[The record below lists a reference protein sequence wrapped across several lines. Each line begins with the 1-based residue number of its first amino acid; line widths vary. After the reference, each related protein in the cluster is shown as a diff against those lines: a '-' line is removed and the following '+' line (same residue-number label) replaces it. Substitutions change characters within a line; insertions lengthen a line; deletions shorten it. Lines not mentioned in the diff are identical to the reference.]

1 MTNSNQTPRAD
12 DDITGIAAYFIRNR
26 VISWMISLIFL
37 IGGAAAFFGLGRLE
51 DPAFTIKD
59 AMVVTSYP
67 GATPQQVEEE
77 VTYPLEKAIQQLT
90 YVDEVNS
97 ISSRGLSQITVT
109 MKNNYG
115 PDDLPQ
121 IWDELRRKVNDL
133 KGSLPPGVNDPQ
145 VIDDFG
151 DVYGILLAVTGDGY
165 SYKEL
170 LDYVDYLRRELEL
183 IDGVSKVS
191 VSGQQQEQVFIEIS
205 MKRLSSLG
213 LSPSTV
219 FNLLSTQNVVSD
231 AGAVRIGSEYIRIQP
246 TGEFQNVDQLGDLI
260 LTESGAQGLIYLR
273 DVAEITRGYIEV
285 PSNIITFNGHL
296 ALNLGVSFAQGVNV
310 VEVGQRFD
318 RRLAELKYQQPV
330 GVEIAEIYSQ
340 PKEVDK
346 SVSGFVVSLGQAVAI
361 VIVVLL
367 FFMGLRSGLLI
378 GLILLLTVLGT
389 FIFMKY
395 FAIDLQRI
403 SLGALVIALGMLV
416 DNAIVVVEGILIGT
430 QKGRTRLQ
438 AATDIVTQTKW
449 PLLGATVIAVT
460 AFAPIGLSEDSTGE
474 YCGTLFTVLLISLML
489 SWFTAISITP
499 FFADI
504 FFKGQKNAAGSEDAD
519 PYNGIIFVVYRRFL
533 QLCMRQAWFTV
544 IVLVVGL
551 AASVYGF
558 GFVKQAFFPSST
570 TPMFQ
575 ADIWLP
581 EGTDIRATNTKLK
594 ALESWIT
601 QQDGVEHVT
610 TTAGKGLQR
619 FMLTYAPEKSY
630 AAYGEITTRVTSY
643 ESLDALMVKF
653 RAHVEQQFPE
663 VNYKLKKIELGP
675 GGGAKIEARLIGS
688 DPTVLRSLA
697 AEVQGIMRDDPGAT
711 NIRHDWRERT
721 KVLEPKFNESQA
733 RRYGITKSDVDD
745 FLSMSFSGLSIGV
758 YRDGTTLMPIVARL
772 PEEERVD
779 IRNIEGMKIWSPALS
794 EFIPLQQVTLGY
806 DMRWEDPIIV
816 RKNRKRMLTVMAD
829 PDLLGEETAATLQ
842 SRLQTK
848 IEALEFPPGYSLEW
862 GGEYESSADAQ
873 ASLFTTMPMGYLFM
887 FLITVFLF
895 NSIKE
900 PIIVWCTVPLALI
913 GVTSGL
919 LLLDTPFGFMA
930 LLGFL
935 SLSGMVLKNGIVLLD
950 QIEIEMKLGKDPYVA
965 VVDAALSRVRPVCMA
980 AITTILGMIPLL
992 PDIFFKPMAVTI
1004 MFGLG
1009 FATVLTLIVVPVL
1022 YRLFHSV
1029 RVPNGR
1035 EPSDPSA
1042 QGMQE
1047 ATQ

>member
-1 MTNSNQTPRAD
+1 MSNLNKSAPQND
-12 DDITGIAAYFIRNR
+12 DDVTGIAAYFIRNR
-26 VISWMISLIFL
+26 VISWMVALIFL
-37 IGGAAAFFGLGRLE
+37 IGGIAAFFGLGRLE

-77 VTYPLEKAIQQLT
+77 VTYPIEKAIQQLT

-133 KGSLPPGVNDPQ
+133 KGTLPPGVNEPQ

-183 IDGVSKVS
+183 VDGVSKVS
-191 VSGQQQEQVFIEIS
+191 VSGQQQEQVFIEVS
-205 MKRLSSLG
+205 MKKLSSIG
-213 LSPSTV
+213 LSPDTV

-231 AGAVRIGSEYIRIQP
+231 AGAIRIGDEYIRIQP
-246 TGEFQNVDQLGDLI
+246 TGEFQSVDELGDLLI
-260 LTESGAQGLIYLR
+260 TESGAQGLIFLK
-273 DVAEITRGYIEV
+273 DVAEIKRGYVEV
-285 PSNIITFNGHL
+285 PSNIINFNGSL
-296 ALNLGVSFAQGVNV
+296 ALNVGVSFAEGVNV
-310 VEVGQRFD
+310 VEVGKAFD
-318 RRLAELKYQQPV
+318 HRLAELKYQQPV
-330 GVEIAEIYSQ
+330 GIEISEIYSQ

-346 SVSGFVVSLGQAVAI
+346 SVSGFVVSLAQAVGI
-361 VIVVLL
+361 VIIVLL

-395 FAIDLQRI
+395 LAIDLQRI

-489 SWFTAISITP
+489 SWFTAISLTP

-504 FFKGQKNAAGSEDAD
+504 FFKGQKIKQGEGEEND
-519 PYNGIIFVVYRRFL
+519 PYNGVIFVIYKKFL
-533 QLCMRQAWFTV
+533 QFCMRRAWFTV
-544 IVLVVGL
+544 VVLIAGL

-558 GFVKQAFFPSST
+558 TFVKQAFFPSST
-570 TPMFQ
+570 TPIFQ
-575 ADIWLP
+575 LDVWMP
-581 EGTDIRATNTKLK
+581 EGTDIRATNTTLK
-594 ALESWIT
+594 ELESWLAK
-601 QQDGVEHVT
+601 QEHVDHIT

-630 AAYGEITTRVTSY
+630 AAYGEITTRMENY
-643 ESLDALMVKF
+643 EALKPLMAKF
-653 RAHVEQQFPE
+653 REYLKANYPE
-663 VNYKLKKIELGP
+663 INYKLKQIELGP
-675 GGGAKIEARLIGS
+675 GGGAKIEARIIGS
-688 DPTVLRSLA
+688 DPTVLRTIA
-697 AEVQGIMRDDPGAT
+697 AQVKDIMYADPQAT

-721 KVLEPKFNESQA
+721 QVLEPQFNESQA

-745 FLSMSFSGLSIGV
+745 FLSMSFSGMTIGL

-772 PEEERVD
+772 PEDERID
-779 IRNIEGMKIWSPALS
+779 IRNIEGMKIWSPAQS
-794 EFIPLQQVTLGY
+794 EFIPLQQVTMGY

-829 PDLLGEETAATLQ
+829 PDILGEETASTLQ
-842 SRLQTK
+842 KRLQPQ
-848 IEALEFPPGYSLEW
+848 IEAIQMPPGYSLEW
-862 GGEYESSADAQ
+862 GGEYESSGDAQ
-873 ASLFTTMPMGYLFM
+873 ESLFTTMPMGYLFM

-900 PIIVWCTVPLALI
+900 PLIVWLTVPLALI
-913 GVTSGL
+913 GVTTGL
-919 LLLDTPFGFMA
+919 LALNTPFGFMA

-950 QIEIEMKLGKDPYVA
+950 QIEIEMKSGKEAYDA
-965 VVDAALSRVRPVCMA
+965 VVDAAVSRVRPVCMA

-1022 YRLFHSV
+1022 YRLFHKV
-1029 RVPNGR
+1029 AVPKQ
-1035 EPSDPSA
+1035 A
-1042 QGMQE
+1042 
-1047 ATQ
+1047 

>member
-1 MTNSNQTPRAD
+1 MSEQNNVAPQKD
-12 DDITGIAAYFIRNR
+12 DDENVTGIAAYFIRNR
-26 VISWMISLIFL
+26 VISWMVSLIFL
-37 IGGAAAFFGLGRLE
+37 IGGISAFFGLGRLE

-77 VTYPLEKAIQQLT
+77 VTYPIEKAIQQLT

-133 KGSLPPGVNDPQ
+133 KGTLPPGVNDPS

-183 IDGVSKVS
+183 VDGVSKVS

-205 MKRLSSLG
+205 MKKLSSLG
-213 LSPSTV
+213 LSPNTV

-231 AGAVRIGSEYIRIQP
+231 AGAIRIGDEYIRIQP
-246 TGEFQNVDQLGDLI
+246 TGEFQSVDELGDLL
-260 LTESGAQGLIYLR
+260 LTESGAQGLIFLK
-273 DVAEITRGYIEV
+273 DVAEIKRGYVDV
-285 PSNIITFNGHL
+285 PTNIINYNGEL
-296 ALNLGVSFAQGVNV
+296 ALNMGISFAQGVNV
-310 VEVGQRFD
+310 VEVGKAFD
-318 RRLAELKYQQPV
+318 RRVAELKYQQPV
-330 GVEIAEIYSQ
+330 GVEISEIYNQ

-346 SVSGFVVSLGQAVAI
+346 SVSGFVVSLAQAVGI

-489 SWFTAISITP
+489 SWFTAISLTP

-504 FFKGQKNAAGSEDAD
+504 FFKGQKIKSGEGEDND
-519 PYNGIIFVVYRRFL
+519 PYNGIIFVMYKKFL
-533 QLCMRQAWFTV
+533 NFCMRRAWFTV
-544 IVLVVGL
+544 VVLVAGL

-558 GFVKQAFFPSST
+558 THVKQAFFPSST
-570 TPMFQ
+570 TPIFQ
-575 ADIWLP
+575 LDVWLP
-581 EGTDIRATNTKLK
+581 EGTDIRATNDKLK
-594 ALESWIT
+594 ELEGWLAK
-601 QQDGVEHVT
+601 QDHVEHIT

-619 FMLTYAPEKSY
+619 FMLTYSPEKSY
-630 AAYGEITTRVTSY
+630 AAYGEITTRVENY
-643 ESLDALMVKF
+643 EALAPLMDRF
-653 RAHVEQQFPE
+653 RDHIKTNYPE
-663 VNYKLKKIELGP
+663 INYKLKQIELGP
-675 GGGAKIEARLIGS
+675 GGGAKIEARVIGS
-688 DPTVLRSLA
+688 DPTVLRTIA
-697 AEVQGIMRDDPGAT
+697 AQVMDVMYADPGAT

-721 KVLEPKFNESQA
+721 QVLEPQFNESQA

-745 FLSMSFSGLSIGV
+745 FLSMSFSGMNIGL

-772 PEEERVD
+772 PEDERID
-779 IRNIEGMKIWSPALS
+779 IRNIEGMKIWSPAQS
-794 EFIPLQQVTLGY
+794 EFIPLQQVTMGY

-829 PDLLGEETAATLQ
+829 PDILGEETAATLQ
-842 SRLQTK
+842 ARLQPQ
-848 IEALEFPPGYSLEW
+848 IEAIEMPPGYSLEW
-862 GGEYESSADAQ
+862 GGEYESSGDAK

-887 FLITVFLF
+887 FLITIFLF

-900 PIIVWCTVPLALI
+900 PLIVWLTVPLALI
-913 GVTSGL
+913 GVTTGL
-919 LLLDTPFGFMA
+919 LALNTPFGFMA

-950 QIEIEMKLGKDPYVA
+950 QIEIEMKSGKEAYDA
-965 VVDAALSRVRPVCMA
+965 VVDAAVSRVRPVCMA

-1022 YRLFHSV
+1022 YRLFHKV
-1029 RVPNGR
+1029 AVPK
-1035 EPSDPSA
+1035 
-1042 QGMQE
+1042 
-1047 ATQ
+1047 

>member
-1 MTNSNQTPRAD
+1 MSEQQTNSPQSD
-12 DDITGIAAYFIRNR
+12 DNITGIAAYFIRNR

-37 IGGAAAFFGLGRLE
+37 IGGTAAFFGLGQLE

-77 VTYPLEKAIQQLT
+77 VTYPIEKAIQQLT

-109 MKNNYG
+109 MKNNFG

-133 KGSLPPGVNDPQ
+133 KGQLPPGVNSPQ

-151 DVYGILLAVTGDGY
+151 DVYGILLAVTGQGY

-183 IDGVSKVS
+183 VDGVSKVS

-213 LSPSTV
+213 LAPQTV
-219 FNLLSTQNVVSD
+219 FNLLSTQNVVSS
-231 AGAVRIGSEYIRIQP
+231 AGAIRIGDEYIRIHP
-246 TGEFQNVDQLGDLI
+246 TGEFQSVDKLGDLI
-260 LTESGAQGLIYLR
+260 ITESGAQGLIYLK
-273 DVAEITRGYIEV
+273 DVAEIKRGYVEV
-285 PSNIITFNGHL
+285 PSNIITFNGKL
-296 ALNLGVSFAQGVNV
+296 TLNMGVSFAQGVNV
-310 VEVGQRFD
+310 VEVGKRFD

-330 GVEIAEIYSQ
+330 GVDIAEIYSQ

-346 SVSGFVVSLGQAVAI
+346 SVSGFVVSLAQAVAI
-361 VIVVLL
+361 VIIVLL

-430 QKGRTRLQ
+430 QKGRTRMQ

-460 AFAPIGLSEDSTGE
+460 AFAPIGLSEDATGE

-489 SWFTAISITP
+489 SWFTAISLTP

-504 FFKGQKNAAGSEDAD
+504 FFKGQKFKQTGEESD
-519 PYNGIIFVVYRRFL
+519 PYNGMIFVVYKNFL
-533 QLCMRQAWFTV
+533 EFCMKRAWLTV
-544 IVLVVGL
+544 IVLVLGL
-551 AASVYGF
+551 AASIGGF
-558 GFVKQAFFPSST
+558 TQVKQSFFPSST
-570 TPMFQ
+570 TPIFQ
-575 ADIWLP
+575 TDIWLP

-594 ALESWIT
+594 ALASWLSD
-601 QQDGVEHVT
+601 QDGVEHIT

-630 AAYGEITTRVTSY
+630 AAYGEITTRVTNY
-643 ESLDALMVKF
+643 EQLDRLMSDF
-653 RAHVEQQFPE
+653 RQHLEQGFPE
-663 VNYKLKKIELGP
+663 LNYKLKKIELGP
-675 GGGAKIEARLIGS
+675 GGGAKIEARVIGS
-688 DPTVLRSLA
+688 DPTVLR
-697 AEVQGIMRDDPGAT
+697 GIARQVEDIMHADPGAT

-721 KVLEPKFNESQA
+721 KILEPQFNESQA
-733 RRYGITKSDVDD
+733 RRYGITKSDVDE
-745 FLSMSFSGLSIGV
+745 FLAMSFSGKTVGV

-772 PEEERVD
+772 PEDERID

-794 EFIPLQQVTLGY
+794 EYIPLQQITLGY
-806 DMRWEDPIIV
+806 DLRWEDPIIV
-816 RKNRKRMLTVMAD
+816 RKNRKRTLTIMAD
-829 PDLLGEETAATLQ
+829 PDILGEETAATLQ
-842 SRLQTK
+842 KRLMPL
-848 IEALEFPPGYSLEW
+848 IEAIKLPPGYSLEW
-862 GGEYESSADAQ
+862 GGEYESSSDAQ
-873 ASLFTTMPMGYLFM
+873 ESLFTTMPMGYLFM
-887 FLITVFLF
+887 FLVTVFLF
-895 NSIKE
+895 NSVKE
-900 PIIVWCTVPLALI
+900 PIIVWLTVPLAII
-913 GVTSGL
+913 GVTTGL
-919 LLLDTPFGFMA
+919 LVLDTPFGFMA

-935 SLSGMVLKNGIVLLD
+935 SLSGMLLKNGIVLLD
-950 QIEIEMKLGKDPYVA
+950 QIEIEMHSGKDPYIA

-980 AITTILGMIPLL
+980 AITTVLGMVPLL

-1022 YRLFHSV
+1022 YGLFHKV
-1029 RVPNGR
+1029 KVPN
-1035 EPSDPSA
+1035 
-1042 QGMQE
+1042 
-1047 ATQ
+1047 

>member
-1 MTNSNQTPRAD
+1 MSEQNKVPQSD
-12 DDITGIAAYFIRNR
+12 DDVTGIAAYFIRNR
-26 VISWMISLIFL
+26 VISWMVSLIFL
-37 IGGAAAFFGLGRLE
+37 IGGIAAFFGLGRLE

-97 ISSRGLSQITVT
+97 ISNRGLSQITVT

-133 KGSLPPGVNDPQ
+133 KVTLPPGVNEPQ

-183 IDGVSKVS
+183 VDGVSKVS
-191 VSGQQQEQVFIEIS
+191 VSGQQQEQVFIEVS
-205 MKRLSSLG
+205 MKKLSSIG
-213 LSPSTV
+213 LSPNTV
-219 FNLLSTQNVVSD
+219 FNLLSTQNIVSD
-231 AGAVRIGSEYIRIQP
+231 AGAIRIGDEYIRIQP
-246 TGEFQNVDQLGDLI
+246 TGEFQSVDELGDLLI
-260 LTESGAQGLIYLR
+260 TESGAQGLIFLK
-273 DVAEITRGYIEV
+273 DVAEIKRGYVEV
-285 PSNIITFNGHL
+285 PSNIINFNGSL
-296 ALNLGVSFAQGVNV
+296 ALNVGVSFAQGVNV
-310 VEVGQRFD
+310 VEVGKAFD

-330 GVEIAEIYSQ
+330 GVEISEIYSQ

-346 SVSGFVVSLGQAVAI
+346 SVSGFVISLAQAVGI
-361 VIVVLL
+361 VIIVLL

-395 FAIDLQRI
+395 LAIDLQRI

-489 SWFTAISITP
+489 SWFTAISLTP

-504 FFKGQKNAAGSEDAD
+504 FFKGQKIKQGEGEEND
-519 PYNGIIFVVYRRFL
+519 PYNGIIFVAYKKFL
-533 QLCMRQAWFTV
+533 EFCMRRAWLTV
-544 IVLVVGL
+544 VVLIVGL
-551 AASVYGF
+551 GASVYGF
-558 GFVKQAFFPSST
+558 TLVKQSFFPSST
-570 TPMFQ
+570 TPIFQ
-575 ADIWLP
+575 LDVWLP
-581 EGTDIRATNTKLK
+581 EGTDIRATNDKLK
-594 ALESWIT
+594 ELESWLAE
-601 QQDGVEHVT
+601 QEHVDHIT

-630 AAYGEITTRVTSY
+630 AAYGEITTRVDNY
-643 ESLDALMVKF
+643 EALTPLMARF
-653 RAHVEQQFPE
+653 RDHLKANYPE
-663 VNYKLKKIELGP
+663 INYKLKQIELGP
-675 GGGAKIEARLIGS
+675 GGGAKIEARIIGS
-688 DPTVLRSLA
+688 DPTVLRTIA
-697 AEVQGIMRDDPGAT
+697 AQVMDIMYADPGAT

-721 KVLEPKFNESQA
+721 QVLEPQFNESQA

-745 FLSMSFSGLSIGV
+745 FLSMSFSGMTIGL

-772 PEEERVD
+772 PEDERID
-779 IRNIEGMKIWSPALS
+779 IRNIEGMKIWSPAQS
-794 EFIPLQQVTLGY
+794 EFIPLQQVTMGY

-829 PDLLGEETAATLQ
+829 PDILGEETASTLQ
-842 SRLQTK
+842 KRLQPQ
-848 IEALEFPPGYSLEW
+848 IEAIQMPPGYSLEW
-862 GGEYESSADAQ
+862 GGEYESSGDAQ
-873 ASLFTTMPMGYLFM
+873 ESLFTTMPMGYLFM

-900 PIIVWCTVPLALI
+900 PLIVWLTVPLALI
-913 GVTSGL
+913 GVTTGL
-919 LLLDTPFGFMA
+919 LALNTPFGFMA

-950 QIEIEMKLGKDPYVA
+950 QIEIEMKSGKEAYDA
-965 VVDAALSRVRPVCMA
+965 VVDAAVSRVRPVCMA

-1009 FATVLTLIVVPVL
+1009 FATILTLIVVPVL
-1022 YRLFHSV
+1022 YRLFHKVSV
-1029 RVPNGR
+1029 PK
-1035 EPSDPSA
+1035 
-1042 QGMQE
+1042 
-1047 ATQ
+1047 

>member
-1 MTNSNQTPRAD
+1 MSELNNKPQSD
-12 DDITGIAAYFIRNR
+12 EEVTGVAAYFIRNK
-26 VISWMISLIFL
+26 VISWMLSLIFL
-37 IGGAAAFFGLGRLE
+37 IGGVAAFFGLGRLE

-97 ISSRGLSQITVT
+97 ISSRGLSQVTVT

-133 KGSLPPGVNDPQ
+133 KGQLPPGVNDPK

-151 DVYGILLAVTGDGY
+151 DVYGILLAVTGEGY

-170 LDYVDYLRRELEL
+170 LDYIDYLRRELEL
-183 IDGVSKVS
+183 VDGVSKVS
-191 VSGQQQEQVFIEIS
+191 VSGAQQEQVFIEIS
-205 MKRLSSLG
+205 MKKISSLG
-213 LSPSTV
+213 LSPNTV

-231 AGAVRIGSEYIRIQP
+231 AGAVRIGSEYIRIHP
-246 TGEFQNVDQLGDLI
+246 TGEFKNVEQLGDLI
-260 LTESGAQGLIYLR
+260 LTEGGAQGLIYLK
-273 DVAEITRGYIEV
+273 DVADVKRGYIEV
-285 PSNIITFNGHL
+285 PTNIIGYNGKL
-296 ALNLGVSFAQGVNV
+296 ALNLGISFAQGVNV
-310 VEVGQRFD
+310 VAVGEAFD

-330 GVEIAEIYSQ
+330 GIDISEVYNQ

-389 FIFMKY
+389 FIFMQY
-395 FAIDLQRI
+395 FKIDLQRI

-430 QKGRTRLQ
+430 QKGRTRMQ

-499 FFADI
+499 FFADL
-504 FFKGQKNAAGSEDAD
+504 FFKGQKVDPDNEGKD
-519 PYNGIIFVVYRRFL
+519 PYNGMVFVIYKKFL
-533 QLCMRQAWFTV
+533 EFCMKRAWLTMV
-544 IVLVVGL
+544 VLVIGL
-551 AASVYGF
+551 GASVYGF

-575 ADIWLP
+575 VDVWMP

-594 ALESWIT
+594 VLENWLSE
-601 QQDGVEHVT
+601 QEEVEHIT

-630 AAYGEITTRVTSY
+630 SAYGEITTRVKSY
-643 ESLDALMVKF
+643 EVLAPLMKRFRDYVDAS
-653 RAHVEQQFPE
+653 FPE
-663 VNYKLKKIELGP
+663 IDYKLKQIELGP
-675 GGGAKIEARLIGS
+675 GGGAKIEARIVGS
-688 DPTVLRSLA
+688 DPTVLRSIA
-697 AEVQGIMRDDPGAT
+697 AQVIDIMHADPGAF
-711 NIRHDWRERT
+711 NVRHDWRDRT
-721 KVLEPKFNESQA
+721 KVLEPQFNESQA

-745 FLSMSFSGLSIGV
+745 FLAMSFSGKAIGV

-772 PEEERVD
+772 PEDERID

-806 DMRWEDPIIV
+806 KMQWEDPLII
-816 RKNRKRMLTVMAD
+816 RKNRKRMLTVFAD

-842 SRLQTK
+842 KRLQPQ
-848 IEALEFPPGYSLEW
+848 IEAIELPPGYSLEW

-873 ASLFTTMPMGYLFM
+873 ASLFTTMPLGYLFM

-895 NSIKE
+895 NSVKE
-900 PIIVWCTVPLALI
+900 PLIVWLTVPLALI
-913 GVTSGL
+913 GVTTGL
-919 LLLDTPFGFMA
+919 LALNTPFGFMA

-935 SLSGMVLKNGIVLLD
+935 SLSGMLLKNGIVLLD
-950 QIEIEMKLGKDPYVA
+950 QIDIEMKSGKEPYIA

-1022 YRLFHSV
+1022 YRMFHKIKV
-1029 RVPNGR
+1029 V
-1035 EPSDPSA
+1035 
-1042 QGMQE
+1042 
-1047 ATQ
+1047 

>member
-1 MTNSNQTPRAD
+1 MSEANNKPQNDAQQSD
-12 DDITGIAAYFIRNR
+12 DQITGVAAYFIRNK
-26 VISWMISLIFL
+26 VISWMLSLIFL
-37 IGGAAAFFGLGRLE
+37 IGGVSAFFGLGRLE

-97 ISSRGLSQITVT
+97 ISSRGLSQVTVT

-133 KGSLPPGVNDPQ
+133 KVSLPPGVNDPQ

-170 LDYVDYLRRELEL
+170 LDYIDYLRRELEL
-183 IDGVSKVS
+183 VDGVSKVS

-205 MKRLSSLG
+205 MKRISSLG
-213 LSPSTV
+213 ISPNTV
-219 FNLLSTQNVVSD
+219 FNLLSTQNIVSS
-231 AGAVRIGSEYIRIQP
+231 AGAVRIGDEYIRIHP
-246 TGEFQNVDQLGDLI
+246 TGEFQNVEQLGDLI
-260 LTESGAQGLIYLR
+260 LTEGGAQGLIYLK
-273 DVAEITRGYIEV
+273 DVAEVTRGYVEV
-285 PSNIITFNGHL
+285 PTNIIGYNGKL

-310 VEVGQRFD
+310 VAVGEAFD

-330 GVEIAEIYSQ
+330 GIDISEVYNQ

-378 GLILLLTVLGT
+378 GLILLLTVFGT
-389 FIFMKY
+389 FIFMQY
-395 FAIDLQRI
+395 FKIDLQRI

-430 QKGRTRLQ
+430 QKGRTRMQ

-504 FFKGQKNAAGSEDAD
+504 FFKGQKVDADNEGKD
-519 PYNGIIFVVYRRFL
+519 PYNGMVFVVYKNFL
-533 QLCMRQAWFTV
+533 EFCMKRAWLTM
-544 IVLVVGL
+544 IVLVIGL
-551 AASVYGF
+551 GASVYGF

-575 ADIWLP
+575 VDVWMP

-594 ALESWIT
+594 VLESWLAE
-601 QQDGVEHVT
+601 QDEVEHIT

-630 AAYGEITTRVTSY
+630 SAYGEITVRVKSY
-643 ESLDALMVKF
+643 EVLEGLMKRF
-653 RAHVEQQFPE
+653 RDHVNGQFPE
-663 VNYKLKKIELGP
+663 IDYKLKQIELGP
-675 GGGAKIEARLIGS
+675 GGGAKIEARIVGS
-688 DPTVLRSLA
+688 DPTVLRSIA
-697 AEVQGIMRDDPGAT
+697 AQVMDVMRADSGAF
-711 NIRHDWRERT
+711 NVRHDWRERT
-721 KVLEPKFNESQA
+721 KVLEPQFNESQA

-745 FLSMSFSGLSIGV
+745 FLAMSFSGKSIGV

-772 PEEERVD
+772 PEDERVD

-794 EFIPLQQVTLGY
+794 EYIPLQQVTLGY
-806 DMRWEDPIIV
+806 ELEWEDPLII

-829 PDLLGEETAATLQ
+829 PDLLGEETASTLQ
-842 SRLQTK
+842 KRLQPQ
-848 IEALEFPPGYSLEW
+848 IEAIEMPPGYSLEW
-862 GGEYESSADAQ
+862 GGEYESSAKAQ
-873 ASLFTTMPMGYLFM
+873 ASLFTTMPLGYLFM

-895 NSIKE
+895 NSVKE
-900 PIIVWCTVPLALI
+900 PLIVWLTVPLALI
-913 GVTSGL
+913 GVTTGL
-919 LLLDTPFGFMA
+919 LALNTPFGFMA

-935 SLSGMVLKNGIVLLD
+935 SLSGMLLKNGIVLLD
-950 QIEIEMKLGKDPYVA
+950 QIEIEMKSGKDPYVA

-1022 YRLFHSV
+1022 YRLFHKIDV
-1029 RVPNGR
+1029 
-1035 EPSDPSA
+1035 A
-1042 QGMQE
+1042 
-1047 ATQ
+1047 

>member
-1 MTNSNQTPRAD
+1 MSEQNKVPQSD
-12 DDITGIAAYFIRNR
+12 DDVTGIAAYFIRNR
-26 VISWMISLIFL
+26 VISWMVSLIFL
-37 IGGAAAFFGLGRLE
+37 IGGIAAFFGLGRLE

-97 ISSRGLSQITVT
+97 ISNRGLSQITVT

-115 PDDLPQ
+115 SDDLPQ

-133 KGSLPPGVNDPQ
+133 KVTLPPGVNEPQ

-183 IDGVSKVS
+183 VDGVSKVS
-191 VSGQQQEQVFIEIS
+191 VSGQQQEQVFIEVS
-205 MKRLSSLG
+205 MKKLSSIG
-213 LSPSTV
+213 LSPNTV
-219 FNLLSTQNVVSD
+219 FNLLSTQNIVSD
-231 AGAVRIGSEYIRIQP
+231 AGAIRIGDEYIRIQP
-246 TGEFQNVDQLGDLI
+246 TGEFQSVDELGDLLI
-260 LTESGAQGLIYLR
+260 TESGAQGLIFLK
-273 DVAEITRGYIEV
+273 DVAEIKRGYVEV
-285 PSNIITFNGHL
+285 PSNIINFNGSL
-296 ALNLGVSFAQGVNV
+296 ALNVGVSFAQGVNV
-310 VEVGQRFD
+310 VEVGKAFD

-330 GVEIAEIYSQ
+330 GIEISEIYSQ

-346 SVSGFVVSLGQAVAI
+346 SVSGFVISLAQAVGI
-361 VIVVLL
+361 VIIVLL

-395 FAIDLQRI
+395 LAIDLQRI

-489 SWFTAISITP
+489 SWFTAISLTP

-504 FFKGQKNAAGSEDAD
+504 FFKGQKIKQGEGEEND
-519 PYNGIIFVVYRRFL
+519 PYNGIIFVAYKKFL
-533 QLCMRQAWFTV
+533 EFCMRRAWLTV
-544 IVLVVGL
+544 VVLIVGL
-551 AASVYGF
+551 GASVYGF
-558 GFVKQAFFPSST
+558 TLVKQSFFPSST
-570 TPMFQ
+570 TPIFQ
-575 ADIWLP
+575 LDVWLP
-581 EGTDIRATNTKLK
+581 EGTDIRATNDKLK
-594 ALESWIT
+594 ELESWLAE
-601 QQDGVEHVT
+601 QEHVDHIT

-630 AAYGEITTRVTSY
+630 AAYGEITTRVDNY
-643 ESLDALMVKF
+643 EALAPLMARF
-653 RAHVEQQFPE
+653 RDHLKANYPE
-663 VNYKLKKIELGP
+663 INYKLKQIELGP
-675 GGGAKIEARLIGS
+675 GGGAKIEARIIGS
-688 DPTVLRSLA
+688 DPTVLRTIA
-697 AEVQGIMRDDPGAT
+697 AQVMDIMYADPGAT

-721 KVLEPKFNESQA
+721 QVLEPQFNESQA

-745 FLSMSFSGLSIGV
+745 FLSMSFSGMTIGL

-772 PEEERVD
+772 PEDERID
-779 IRNIEGMKIWSPALS
+779 IRNIEGMKIWSPAQS
-794 EFIPLQQVTLGY
+794 EFIPLQQVTMGY

-829 PDLLGEETAATLQ
+829 PDILGEETASTLQ
-842 SRLQTK
+842 KRLQPQ
-848 IEALEFPPGYSLEW
+848 IEAIQMPPGYSLEW
-862 GGEYESSADAQ
+862 GGEYESSGDAQ
-873 ASLFTTMPMGYLFM
+873 ESLFTTMPMGYLFM

-900 PIIVWCTVPLALI
+900 PLIVWLTVPLALI
-913 GVTSGL
+913 GVTTGL
-919 LLLDTPFGFMA
+919 LALNTPFGFMA

-950 QIEIEMKLGKDPYVA
+950 QIEIEMKSGKEAYDA
-965 VVDAALSRVRPVCMA
+965 VVDAAVSRVRPVCMA

-1009 FATVLTLIVVPVL
+1009 FATILTLIVVPVL
-1022 YRLFHSV
+1022 YRLFHKVSV
-1029 RVPNGR
+1029 PK
-1035 EPSDPSA
+1035 
-1042 QGMQE
+1042 
-1047 ATQ
+1047 

>member
-1 MTNSNQTPRAD
+1 MSEQNNVVPQKD
-12 DDITGIAAYFIRNR
+12 DDENVTGIAAYFIRNR
-26 VISWMISLIFL
+26 VISWMVSLIFL
-37 IGGAAAFFGLGRLE
+37 IGGVSAFFGLGRLE

-133 KGSLPPGVNDPQ
+133 KGSLPPGVNEPS

-183 IDGVSKVS
+183 VDGVSKVS

-205 MKRLSSLG
+205 MKKLSSLG
-213 LSPSTV
+213 LSPNTV

-231 AGAVRIGSEYIRIQP
+231 AGAIRIGDEYIRIQP
-246 TGEFQNVDQLGDLI
+246 TGEFQSVDELGDLL
-260 LTESGAQGLIYLR
+260 LTESGAQGLIFLK
-273 DVAEITRGYIEV
+273 DVAEIKRGYVDV
-285 PSNIITFNGHL
+285 PTNIINYNGQL

-310 VEVGQRFD
+310 VEVGKAFD
-318 RRLAELKYQQPV
+318 RRVAELKYQQPV
-330 GVEIAEIYSQ
+330 GVQISEIYNQ

-346 SVSGFVVSLGQAVAI
+346 SVSGFVISLAQAVGI

-395 FAIDLQRI
+395 LAIDLQRI

-489 SWFTAISITP
+489 SWFTAISLTP

-504 FFKGQKNAAGSEDAD
+504 FFKGQKIKSGEGEDND
-519 PYNGIIFVVYRRFL
+519 PYNGIVFVMYKKFL
-533 QLCMRQAWFTV
+533 SFCMRRAWFTV
-544 IVLVVGL
+544 VVLVAGL

-558 GFVKQAFFPSST
+558 TYVKQAFFPSST
-570 TPMFQ
+570 TPIFQ
-575 ADIWLP
+575 LDVWLP
-581 EGTDIRATNTKLK
+581 EGTDIRATNDTLK
-594 ALESWIT
+594 ELEGWLAE
-601 QQDGVEHVT
+601 QDHVDHIT

-630 AAYGEITTRVTSY
+630 AAYGEITTRVENY
-643 ESLDALMVKF
+643 EALAPLMDRF
-653 RAHVEQQFPE
+653 REHIKTNYPE
-663 VNYKLKKIELGP
+663 INYKLKQIELGP
-675 GGGAKIEARLIGS
+675 GGGAKIEARIIGS
-688 DPTVLRSLA
+688 DPTVLRTIA
-697 AEVQGIMRDDPGAT
+697 AQVMDVMYADPGAT

-721 KVLEPKFNESQA
+721 QVLEPQFNESQA

-745 FLSMSFSGLSIGV
+745 FLSMSFSGMTIGL

-772 PEEERVD
+772 PEDERID
-779 IRNIEGMKIWSPALS
+779 IRNIEGMKIWSPAQS
-794 EFIPLQQVTLGY
+794 EFIPLQQVTMGY

-829 PDLLGEETAATLQ
+829 PDILGEETAATLQ
-842 SRLQTK
+842 KRLQPA
-848 IEALEFPPGYSLEW
+848 IEAIEMPPGYSLEW
-862 GGEYESSADAQ
+862 GGEYESSGDAK

-887 FLITVFLF
+887 FLITIFLF

-900 PIIVWCTVPLALI
+900 PLIVWLTVPLALI
-913 GVTSGL
+913 GVTTGL
-919 LLLDTPFGFMA
+919 LALNTPFGFMA

-950 QIEIEMKLGKDPYVA
+950 QIEIEMKSGKEAYDA
-965 VVDAALSRVRPVCMA
+965 VVDAAVSRVRPVCMA

-1022 YRLFHSV
+1022 YRLFH
-1029 RVPNGR
+1029 RVAVPK
-1035 EPSDPSA
+1035 
-1042 QGMQE
+1042 
-1047 ATQ
+1047 

>member
-1 MTNSNQTPRAD
+1 MSDLNKSVPQGD
-12 DDITGIAAYFIRNR
+12 DDVTGIAAYFIRNR
-26 VISWMISLIFL
+26 VISWMVALIFL
-37 IGGAAAFFGLGRLE
+37 IGGIAAFFGLGRLE

-77 VTYPLEKAIQQLT
+77 VTYPIEKAIQQLT

-133 KGSLPPGVNDPQ
+133 KGTLPPGVNEPQ

-183 IDGVSKVS
+183 VDGVSKVS
-191 VSGQQQEQVFIEIS
+191 VSGQQQEQVFIEVS
-205 MKRLSSLG
+205 MKKLSSIG
-213 LSPSTV
+213 LSPDTV

-231 AGAVRIGSEYIRIQP
+231 AGAIRIGDEYIRIQP
-246 TGEFQNVDQLGDLI
+246 TGEFQSVDELGDLLI
-260 LTESGAQGLIYLR
+260 TESGAQGLIFLK
-273 DVAEITRGYIEV
+273 DVAEIKRGYVEV
-285 PSNIITFNGHL
+285 PNNIINFNGSL
-296 ALNLGVSFAQGVNV
+296 ALNVGVSFAEGVNV
-310 VEVGQRFD
+310 VEVGKAFD
-318 RRLAELKYQQPV
+318 HRLAELKYQQPV
-330 GVEIAEIYSQ
+330 GIEISEIYSQ

-346 SVSGFVVSLGQAVAI
+346 SVSGFVVSLAQAVGI
-361 VIVVLL
+361 VIIVLL

-395 FAIDLQRI
+395 LAIDLQRI

-489 SWFTAISITP
+489 SWFTAISLTP

-504 FFKGQKNAAGSEDAD
+504 FFKGQKIKQGEGEEND
-519 PYNGIIFVVYRRFL
+519 PYNGVIFVIYKKFL
-533 QLCMRQAWFTV
+533 QFCMRRAWFTV
-544 IVLVVGL
+544 VVLIAGL

-558 GFVKQAFFPSST
+558 TFVKQAFFPSST
-570 TPMFQ
+570 TPIFQ
-575 ADIWLP
+575 LDVWMP
-581 EGTDIRATNTKLK
+581 EGTDIRATNTTLK
-594 ALESWIT
+594 ELESWLAK
-601 QQDGVEHVT
+601 QEHVDHIT

-630 AAYGEITTRVTSY
+630 AAYGEITTRMENY
-643 ESLDALMVKF
+643 EALKPLMAKF
-653 RAHVEQQFPE
+653 REYLKTNYPE
-663 VNYKLKKIELGP
+663 INYKLKQIELGP
-675 GGGAKIEARLIGS
+675 GGGAKIEARIIGS
-688 DPTVLRSLA
+688 DPTILRTIA
-697 AEVQGIMRDDPGAT
+697 AQVKDIMYADPQAT

-721 KVLEPKFNESQA
+721 QVLEPQFNESQA

-745 FLSMSFSGLSIGV
+745 FLSMSFSGMTIGL

-772 PEEERVD
+772 PEDERID
-779 IRNIEGMKIWSPALS
+779 IRNIEGMKIWSPAQS
-794 EFIPLQQVTLGY
+794 EFIPLQQVTMGY

-829 PDLLGEETAATLQ
+829 PDILGEETASTLQ
-842 SRLQTK
+842 KRLQPQ
-848 IEALEFPPGYSLEW
+848 IEAIQMPPGYSLEW
-862 GGEYESSADAQ
+862 GGEYESSGDAQ
-873 ASLFTTMPMGYLFM
+873 ESLFTTMPMGYLFM

-900 PIIVWCTVPLALI
+900 PLIVWLTVPLALI
-913 GVTSGL
+913 GVTTGL
-919 LLLDTPFGFMA
+919 LALNTPFGFMA

-950 QIEIEMKLGKDPYVA
+950 QIEIEMKSGKEAYDA
-965 VVDAALSRVRPVCMA
+965 VVDAAVSRVRPVCMA

-1022 YRLFHSV
+1022 YRLFHKV
-1029 RVPNGR
+1029 AVPKQ
-1035 EPSDPSA
+1035 A
-1042 QGMQE
+1042 
-1047 ATQ
+1047 

>member
-1 MTNSNQTPRAD
+1 MSEQNTVPQSD
-12 DDITGIAAYFIRNR
+12 DDVTGIAAYFIRNR
-26 VISWMISLIFL
+26 VISWMVSLIFL
-37 IGGAAAFFGLGRLE
+37 IGGIAAFFGLGRLE

-97 ISSRGLSQITVT
+97 ISNRGLSQITVT

-133 KGSLPPGVNDPQ
+133 KVTLPPGVNEPQ

-183 IDGVSKVS
+183 VDGVSKVS
-191 VSGQQQEQVFIEIS
+191 VSGQQQEQVFIEVS
-205 MKRLSSLG
+205 MKKLSSIG
-213 LSPSTV
+213 LSPNTV
-219 FNLLSTQNVVSD
+219 FNLLSTQNIVSD
-231 AGAVRIGSEYIRIQP
+231 AGAIRIGDEYIRIQP
-246 TGEFQNVDQLGDLI
+246 TGEFQSVDELGDLLI
-260 LTESGAQGLIYLR
+260 TESGAQGLIFLK
-273 DVAEITRGYIEV
+273 DVAEIKRGYVEV
-285 PSNIITFNGHL
+285 PSNIINFNGSL
-296 ALNLGVSFAQGVNV
+296 ALNVGVSFAQGVNV
-310 VEVGQRFD
+310 VEVGKAFD

-330 GVEIAEIYSQ
+330 GVEISEIYSQ

-346 SVSGFVVSLGQAVAI
+346 SVSGFVISLAQAVGI
-361 VIVVLL
+361 VIIVLL

-395 FAIDLQRI
+395 LAIDLQRI

-489 SWFTAISITP
+489 SWFTAISLTP

-504 FFKGQKNAAGSEDAD
+504 FFKGQKIKQGEGEEND
-519 PYNGIIFVVYRRFL
+519 PYNGIIFVAYKKFL
-533 QLCMRQAWFTV
+533 EFCMRRAWLTV
-544 IVLVVGL
+544 VVLIVGL
-551 AASVYGF
+551 GASVYGF
-558 GFVKQAFFPSST
+558 TLVKQSFFPSST
-570 TPMFQ
+570 TPIFQ
-575 ADIWLP
+575 LDVWLP
-581 EGTDIRATNTKLK
+581 EGTDIRATNDKLK
-594 ALESWIT
+594 ELESWLAE
-601 QQDGVEHVT
+601 QEHVDHIT

-630 AAYGEITTRVTSY
+630 AAYGEITTRVDNY
-643 ESLDALMVKF
+643 EALAPLMARF
-653 RAHVEQQFPE
+653 RDHLKANYPE
-663 VNYKLKKIELGP
+663 INYKLKQIELGP
-675 GGGAKIEARLIGS
+675 GGGAKIEARIIGS
-688 DPTVLRSLA
+688 DPTVLRTIA
-697 AEVQGIMRDDPGAT
+697 AQVMDIMYADPGAT

-721 KVLEPKFNESQA
+721 QVLEPQFNESQA

-745 FLSMSFSGLSIGV
+745 FLSMSFSGMTIGL

-772 PEEERVD
+772 PEDERID
-779 IRNIEGMKIWSPALS
+779 IRNIEGMKIWSPAQS
-794 EFIPLQQVTLGY
+794 EFIPLQQVTMGY

-829 PDLLGEETAATLQ
+829 PDILGEETASTLQ
-842 SRLQTK
+842 KRLQPQ
-848 IEALEFPPGYSLEW
+848 IEAIQMPPGYSLEW
-862 GGEYESSADAQ
+862 GGEYESSGDAQ
-873 ASLFTTMPMGYLFM
+873 ESLFTTMPMGYLFM

-900 PIIVWCTVPLALI
+900 PLIVWLTVPLALI
-913 GVTSGL
+913 GVTTGL
-919 LLLDTPFGFMA
+919 LALNTPFGFMA

-950 QIEIEMKLGKDPYVA
+950 QIEIEMKSGKEAYDA
-965 VVDAALSRVRPVCMA
+965 VVDAAVSRVRPVCMA

-1009 FATVLTLIVVPVL
+1009 FATILTLIVVPVL
-1022 YRLFHSV
+1022 YRLFHKVSV
-1029 RVPNGR
+1029 PK
-1035 EPSDPSA
+1035 
-1042 QGMQE
+1042 
-1047 ATQ
+1047 

>member
-1 MTNSNQTPRAD
+1 MSEQNKVPQSD
-12 DDITGIAAYFIRNR
+12 DDVTGIAAYFIRNR
-26 VISWMISLIFL
+26 VISWMVSLIFL
-37 IGGAAAFFGLGRLE
+37 IGGIAAFFGLGRLE

-97 ISSRGLSQITVT
+97 ISNRGLSQITVT

-133 KGSLPPGVNDPQ
+133 KVTLPPGVNEPQ

-183 IDGVSKVS
+183 VDGVSKVS
-191 VSGQQQEQVFIEIS
+191 VSGQQQEQVFIEVS
-205 MKRLSSLG
+205 MKKLSSIG
-213 LSPSTV
+213 LSPNTV
-219 FNLLSTQNVVSD
+219 FNLLSTQNIVSD
-231 AGAVRIGSEYIRIQP
+231 AGAIRIGDEYIRIQP
-246 TGEFQNVDQLGDLI
+246 TGEFQSVDELGDLLI
-260 LTESGAQGLIYLR
+260 TESGAQGLIFLK
-273 DVAEITRGYIEV
+273 DVAEIKRGYVEV
-285 PSNIITFNGHL
+285 PSNIINFNGSL
-296 ALNLGVSFAQGVNV
+296 ALNVGVSFAQGVNV
-310 VEVGQRFD
+310 VEVGKAFD

-330 GVEIAEIYSQ
+330 GVEISEIYSQ

-346 SVSGFVVSLGQAVAI
+346 SVSGFVISLAQAVGI
-361 VIVVLL
+361 VIIVLL

-395 FAIDLQRI
+395 LAIDLQRI

-489 SWFTAISITP
+489 SWFTAISLTP

-504 FFKGQKNAAGSEDAD
+504 FFKGQKIKQGEGEEND
-519 PYNGIIFVVYRRFL
+519 PYNGIIFVAYKKFL
-533 QLCMRQAWFTV
+533 EFCMRRAWLTV
-544 IVLVVGL
+544 VVLIVGL
-551 AASVYGF
+551 GASVYGF
-558 GFVKQAFFPSST
+558 TLVKQSFFPSST
-570 TPMFQ
+570 TPIFQ
-575 ADIWLP
+575 LDVWLP
-581 EGTDIRATNTKLK
+581 EGTDIRATNDKLK
-594 ALESWIT
+594 ELESWLAE
-601 QQDGVEHVT
+601 QEHVDHIT

-630 AAYGEITTRVTSY
+630 AAYGEITTRVDNY
-643 ESLDALMVKF
+643 EALAPLMARF
-653 RAHVEQQFPE
+653 RDHLKANYPE
-663 VNYKLKKIELGP
+663 INYKLKQIELGP
-675 GGGAKIEARLIGS
+675 GGGAKIEARIIGS
-688 DPTVLRSLA
+688 DPTVLRTIA
-697 AEVQGIMRDDPGAT
+697 AQVMDIMYADSGAT

-721 KVLEPKFNESQA
+721 QVLEPQFNESQA

-745 FLSMSFSGLSIGV
+745 FLSMSFSGMTIGL

-772 PEEERVD
+772 PEDERID
-779 IRNIEGMKIWSPALS
+779 IRNIEGMKIWSPAQS
-794 EFIPLQQVTLGY
+794 EFIPLQQVTMGY

-829 PDLLGEETAATLQ
+829 PDILGEETASTLQ
-842 SRLQTK
+842 KRLQPQ
-848 IEALEFPPGYSLEW
+848 IEAIQMPPGYSLEW
-862 GGEYESSADAQ
+862 GGEYESSGDAQ
-873 ASLFTTMPMGYLFM
+873 ESLFTTMPMGYLFM

-900 PIIVWCTVPLALI
+900 PLIVWLTVPLALI
-913 GVTSGL
+913 GVTTGL
-919 LLLDTPFGFMA
+919 LALNTPFGFMA

-950 QIEIEMKLGKDPYVA
+950 QIEIEMKSGKEAYDA
-965 VVDAALSRVRPVCMA
+965 VVDAAVSRVRPVCMA

-1009 FATVLTLIVVPVL
+1009 FATILTLIVVPVL
-1022 YRLFHSV
+1022 YRLFHKVSV
-1029 RVPNGR
+1029 PK
-1035 EPSDPSA
+1035 
-1042 QGMQE
+1042 
-1047 ATQ
+1047 

>member
-1 MTNSNQTPRAD
+1 MSEQNKVPQSD
-12 DDITGIAAYFIRNR
+12 DDVTGIAAYFIRNR
-26 VISWMISLIFL
+26 VISWMVSLIFL
-37 IGGAAAFFGLGRLE
+37 IGGIAAFFGLGRLE

-97 ISSRGLSQITVT
+97 ISNRGLSQITVT

-133 KGSLPPGVNDPQ
+133 KVTLPPGVNEPQ

-183 IDGVSKVS
+183 VDGVSKVS
-191 VSGQQQEQVFIEIS
+191 VSGQQQEQVFIEVS
-205 MKRLSSLG
+205 MKKLSSIG
-213 LSPSTV
+213 LSPNTV
-219 FNLLSTQNVVSD
+219 FNLLSTQNIVSD
-231 AGAVRIGSEYIRIQP
+231 AGAIRIGDEYIRIQP
-246 TGEFQNVDQLGDLI
+246 TGEFQSVDELGDLLI
-260 LTESGAQGLIYLR
+260 TESGAQGLIFLK
-273 DVAEITRGYIEV
+273 DVAEIKRGYVEV
-285 PSNIITFNGHL
+285 PSNIINFNGSL
-296 ALNLGVSFAQGVNV
+296 ALNVGVSFAQGVNV
-310 VEVGQRFD
+310 VEVGKAFD

-330 GVEIAEIYSQ
+330 GVEISEIYSQ

-346 SVSGFVVSLGQAVAI
+346 SVSGFVISLAQAVGI
-361 VIVVLL
+361 VIIVLL

-395 FAIDLQRI
+395 LAIDLQRI

-489 SWFTAISITP
+489 SWFTAISLTP

-504 FFKGQKNAAGSEDAD
+504 FFKGQKIKQGEGEEND
-519 PYNGIIFVVYRRFL
+519 PYNGIIFVAYKKFL
-533 QLCMRQAWFTV
+533 EFCMRRAWLTV
-544 IVLVVGL
+544 VVLIVGL
-551 AASVYGF
+551 GASVYGF
-558 GFVKQAFFPSST
+558 TLVKQSFFPSST
-570 TPMFQ
+570 TPIFQ
-575 ADIWLP
+575 LDVWLP
-581 EGTDIRATNTKLK
+581 EGTDIRATNDKLK
-594 ALESWIT
+594 ELESWLAE
-601 QQDGVEHVT
+601 QEHVDHIT

-630 AAYGEITTRVTSY
+630 AAYGEITTRVDNY
-643 ESLDALMVKF
+643 EALAPLMARF
-653 RAHVEQQFPE
+653 RDHLKANYPE
-663 VNYKLKKIELGP
+663 INYKLKQIELGP
-675 GGGAKIEARLIGS
+675 GGGAKIEARIIGS
-688 DPTVLRSLA
+688 DPTVLRTISA
-697 AEVQGIMRDDPGAT
+697 QVMDIMYADPGAT

-721 KVLEPKFNESQA
+721 QVLEPQFNESQA

-745 FLSMSFSGLSIGV
+745 FLSMSFSGMTIGL

-772 PEEERVD
+772 PEDERID
-779 IRNIEGMKIWSPALS
+779 IRNIEGMKIWSPAQS
-794 EFIPLQQVTLGY
+794 EFIPLQQVTMGY

-829 PDLLGEETAATLQ
+829 PDILGEETASTLQ
-842 SRLQTK
+842 KRLQPQ
-848 IEALEFPPGYSLEW
+848 IEAIQMPPGYSLEW
-862 GGEYESSADAQ
+862 GGEYESSGDAQ
-873 ASLFTTMPMGYLFM
+873 ESLFTTMPMGYLFM

-900 PIIVWCTVPLALI
+900 PLIVWLTVPLALI
-913 GVTSGL
+913 GVTTGL
-919 LLLDTPFGFMA
+919 LALNTPFGFMA

-950 QIEIEMKLGKDPYVA
+950 QIEIEMKSGKEAYDA
-965 VVDAALSRVRPVCMA
+965 VVDAAVSRVRPVCMA

-1009 FATVLTLIVVPVL
+1009 FATILTLIVVPVL
-1022 YRLFHSV
+1022 YRLFHKVSV
-1029 RVPNGR
+1029 PK
-1035 EPSDPSA
+1035 
-1042 QGMQE
+1042 
-1047 ATQ
+1047 

>member
-1 MTNSNQTPRAD
+1 MSEQNKVPQSD
-12 DDITGIAAYFIRNR
+12 DDVTGIAAYFIRNR
-26 VISWMISLIFL
+26 VISWMVSLIFL
-37 IGGAAAFFGLGRLE
+37 IGGIAAFFGLGRLE

-97 ISSRGLSQITVT
+97 ISNRGLSQITVT

-133 KGSLPPGVNDPQ
+133 KVTLPPGVNEPQ
-145 VIDDFG
+145 VIDYFG

-183 IDGVSKVS
+183 VDGVSKVS
-191 VSGQQQEQVFIEIS
+191 VSGQQQEQVFIEVS
-205 MKRLSSLG
+205 MKKLSSIG
-213 LSPSTV
+213 LSPNTV
-219 FNLLSTQNVVSD
+219 FNLLSTQNIVSD
-231 AGAVRIGSEYIRIQP
+231 AGAIRIGDEYIRIQP
-246 TGEFQNVDQLGDLI
+246 TGEFQSVDELGDLLI
-260 LTESGAQGLIYLR
+260 TESGAQGLIFLK
-273 DVAEITRGYIEV
+273 DVAEIKRGYVEV
-285 PSNIITFNGHL
+285 PSNIINFNGSL
-296 ALNLGVSFAQGVNV
+296 ALNVGVSFAQGVNV
-310 VEVGQRFD
+310 VEVGKAFD

-330 GVEIAEIYSQ
+330 GVEISEIYSQ

-346 SVSGFVVSLGQAVAI
+346 SVSGFVISLAQAVGI
-361 VIVVLL
+361 VIIVLL

-395 FAIDLQRI
+395 LAIDLQRI

-489 SWFTAISITP
+489 SWFTAISLTP

-504 FFKGQKNAAGSEDAD
+504 FFKGQKIKQGEGEEND
-519 PYNGIIFVVYRRFL
+519 PYNGIIFVAYKKFL
-533 QLCMRQAWFTV
+533 EFCMRRAWLTV
-544 IVLVVGL
+544 VVLIVGL
-551 AASVYGF
+551 GASVYGF
-558 GFVKQAFFPSST
+558 TLVKQSFFPSST
-570 TPMFQ
+570 TPIFQ
-575 ADIWLP
+575 LDVWLP
-581 EGTDIRATNTKLK
+581 EGTDIRATNDKLK
-594 ALESWIT
+594 ELESWLAE
-601 QQDGVEHVT
+601 QEHVDHIT

-630 AAYGEITTRVTSY
+630 AAYGEITTRVDNY
-643 ESLDALMVKF
+643 EALAPLMARF
-653 RAHVEQQFPE
+653 RDHLKANYPE
-663 VNYKLKKIELGP
+663 INYKLKQIELGP
-675 GGGAKIEARLIGS
+675 GGGAKIEARIIGS
-688 DPTVLRSLA
+688 DPTVLRTIA
-697 AEVQGIMRDDPGAT
+697 AQVMDIMYADPGAT
-711 NIRHDWRERT
+711 NIRHGWRERT
-721 KVLEPKFNESQA
+721 QVLEPQFNESQA

-745 FLSMSFSGLSIGV
+745 FLSMSFSGMTIGL

-772 PEEERVD
+772 PEDERID
-779 IRNIEGMKIWSPALS
+779 IRNIEGMKIWSPAQS
-794 EFIPLQQVTLGY
+794 EFIPLQQVTMGY

-829 PDLLGEETAATLQ
+829 PDILGEETASTLQ
-842 SRLQTK
+842 KRLQPQ
-848 IEALEFPPGYSLEW
+848 IEAIQMPPGYSLEW
-862 GGEYESSADAQ
+862 GGEYESSGDAQ
-873 ASLFTTMPMGYLFM
+873 ESLFTTMPMGYLFM

-900 PIIVWCTVPLALI
+900 PLIVWLTVPLALI
-913 GVTSGL
+913 GVTTGL
-919 LLLDTPFGFMA
+919 LALNTPFGFMA

-950 QIEIEMKLGKDPYVA
+950 QIEIEMKSGKEAYDA
-965 VVDAALSRVRPVCMA
+965 VVDAAVSRVRPVCMA

-1009 FATVLTLIVVPVL
+1009 FATILTLIVVPVL
-1022 YRLFHSV
+1022 YRLFHKVSV
-1029 RVPNGR
+1029 PK
-1035 EPSDPSA
+1035 
-1042 QGMQE
+1042 
-1047 ATQ
+1047 

>member
-1 MTNSNQTPRAD
+1 MSDLNKSVPQSD
-12 DDITGIAAYFIRNR
+12 DDVTGIAAYFIRNR
-26 VISWMISLIFL
+26 VISWMVALIFL
-37 IGGAAAFFGLGRLE
+37 IGGIAAFFGLGRLE

-77 VTYPLEKAIQQLT
+77 VTYPIEKAIQQLT

-133 KGSLPPGVNDPQ
+133 KGTLPPGVNEPQ

-183 IDGVSKVS
+183 VDGVSKVS
-191 VSGQQQEQVFIEIS
+191 VSGQQQEQVFIEVS
-205 MKRLSSLG
+205 MKKLSSIG
-213 LSPSTV
+213 LSPDTV

-231 AGAVRIGSEYIRIQP
+231 AGAIRIGDEYIRIQP
-246 TGEFQNVDQLGDLI
+246 TGEFQSVDELGDLLI
-260 LTESGAQGLIYLR
+260 TESGAQGLIFLK
-273 DVAEITRGYIEV
+273 DVAEIKRGYVEV
-285 PSNIITFNGHL
+285 PNNIINFNGSL
-296 ALNLGVSFAQGVNV
+296 ALNVGVSFAEGVNV
-310 VEVGQRFD
+310 VEVGKAFD
-318 RRLAELKYQQPV
+318 HRLAELKYQQPV
-330 GVEIAEIYSQ
+330 GIEISEIYSQ

-346 SVSGFVVSLGQAVAI
+346 SVSGFVVSLAQAVGI
-361 VIVVLL
+361 VIIVLL

-395 FAIDLQRI
+395 LAIDLQRI

-489 SWFTAISITP
+489 SWFTAISLTP

-504 FFKGQKNAAGSEDAD
+504 FFKGQKIKQGEGEEND
-519 PYNGIIFVVYRRFL
+519 PYNGVIFVIYKKFL
-533 QLCMRQAWFTV
+533 QFCMRRAWITV
-544 IVLVVGL
+544 VVLIAGL

-558 GFVKQAFFPSST
+558 TFVKQAFFPSST
-570 TPMFQ
+570 TPIFQ
-575 ADIWLP
+575 LDVWMP
-581 EGTDIRATNTKLK
+581 EGTDIRATNTTLK
-594 ALESWIT
+594 ELESWLAK
-601 QQDGVEHVT
+601 QEHVDHIT

-630 AAYGEITTRVTSY
+630 AAYGEITTRMENY
-643 ESLDALMVKF
+643 EALKPLMAKF
-653 RAHVEQQFPE
+653 REYLKANYPE
-663 VNYKLKKIELGP
+663 INYKLKQIELGP
-675 GGGAKIEARLIGS
+675 GGGAKIEARIIGS
-688 DPTVLRSLA
+688 DPTVLRTIA
-697 AEVQGIMRDDPGAT
+697 AQVKDIMYADPQAT

-721 KVLEPKFNESQA
+721 QVLEPQFNESQA

-745 FLSMSFSGLSIGV
+745 FLSMSFSGMTIGL

-772 PEEERVD
+772 PEDERID
-779 IRNIEGMKIWSPALS
+779 IRNIEGMKIWSPAQS
-794 EFIPLQQVTLGY
+794 EFIPLQQVTMGY

-829 PDLLGEETAATLQ
+829 PDILGEETASTLQ
-842 SRLQTK
+842 KRLQPQ
-848 IEALEFPPGYSLEW
+848 IEAIQMPPGYSLEW
-862 GGEYESSADAQ
+862 GGEYESSGDAQ
-873 ASLFTTMPMGYLFM
+873 ESLFTTMPMGYLFM

-900 PIIVWCTVPLALI
+900 PLIVWLTVPLALI
-913 GVTSGL
+913 GVTTGL
-919 LLLDTPFGFMA
+919 LALNTPFGFMA

-950 QIEIEMKLGKDPYVA
+950 QIEIEMKSGKEAYDA
-965 VVDAALSRVRPVCMA
+965 VVDAAVSRVRPVCMA

-1022 YRLFHSV
+1022 YRLFHKV
-1029 RVPNGR
+1029 AVPKQ
-1035 EPSDPSA
+1035 A
-1042 QGMQE
+1042 
-1047 ATQ
+1047 

>member
-1 MTNSNQTPRAD
+1 MSEQNKVPQSD
-12 DDITGIAAYFIRNR
+12 DDVTGIAAYFIRNR
-26 VISWMISLIFL
+26 VISWMVSLIFL
-37 IGGAAAFFGLGRLE
+37 IGGIAAFFGLGRLE

-97 ISSRGLSQITVT
+97 ISNRGLSQITVT

-133 KGSLPPGVNDPQ
+133 KVTLPPGVNEPQ

-183 IDGVSKVS
+183 VDGVSKVS
-191 VSGQQQEQVFIEIS
+191 VSGQQQEQVFIEVS
-205 MKRLSSLG
+205 MKKLSSIG
-213 LSPSTV
+213 LSPNTV
-219 FNLLSTQNVVSD
+219 FNLLSTQNIVSD
-231 AGAVRIGSEYIRIQP
+231 AGAIRIGDEYIRIQP
-246 TGEFQNVDQLGDLI
+246 TGEFQSVDELGDLLI
-260 LTESGAQGLIYLR
+260 TESGAQGLIFLK
-273 DVAEITRGYIEV
+273 DVAEIKRGYVEV
-285 PSNIITFNGHL
+285 PSNIINFNGSL
-296 ALNLGVSFAQGVNV
+296 ALNVGVSFAQGVNV
-310 VEVGQRFD
+310 VEVGKAFD

-330 GVEIAEIYSQ
+330 GVEISEIYSQ

-346 SVSGFVVSLGQAVAI
+346 SVSGFVISLAQAVGI
-361 VIVVLL
+361 VIIVLL

-395 FAIDLQRI
+395 LAIDLQRI

-489 SWFTAISITP
+489 SWFTAISLTP

-504 FFKGQKNAAGSEDAD
+504 FFKGQKIKQGEGEEND
-519 PYNGIIFVVYRRFL
+519 PYNGIIFVAYKKFL
-533 QLCMRQAWFTV
+533 EFCMRRAWLTV
-544 IVLVVGL
+544 VVLIVGL
-551 AASVYGF
+551 GASVYGF
-558 GFVKQAFFPSST
+558 TLVKQSFFPSST
-570 TPMFQ
+570 TPIFQ
-575 ADIWLP
+575 LDVWLP
-581 EGTDIRATNTKLK
+581 EGTDIRATNDKLK
-594 ALESWIT
+594 ELESWLAE
-601 QQDGVEHVT
+601 QEHVDHIT

-630 AAYGEITTRVTSY
+630 AAYGEITTRVINY
-643 ESLDALMVKF
+643 EALAPLMARF
-653 RAHVEQQFPE
+653 RDHLKANYPE
-663 VNYKLKKIELGP
+663 INYKLKQIELGP
-675 GGGAKIEARLIGS
+675 GGGAKIEARIIGS
-688 DPTVLRSLA
+688 DPTVLRTIA
-697 AEVQGIMRDDPGAT
+697 AQVMDIMYADPGAT

-721 KVLEPKFNESQA
+721 QVLEPQFNESQA

-745 FLSMSFSGLSIGV
+745 FLSMSFSGMTIGL

-772 PEEERVD
+772 PEDERID
-779 IRNIEGMKIWSPALS
+779 IRNIEGMKIWSPAQS
-794 EFIPLQQVTLGY
+794 EFIPLQQVTMGY

-829 PDLLGEETAATLQ
+829 PDILGEETASTLQ
-842 SRLQTK
+842 KRLQPQ
-848 IEALEFPPGYSLEW
+848 IEAIQMPPGYSLEW
-862 GGEYESSADAQ
+862 GGEYESSGDAQ
-873 ASLFTTMPMGYLFM
+873 ESLFTTMPMGYLFM

-900 PIIVWCTVPLALI
+900 PLIVWLTVPLALI
-913 GVTSGL
+913 GVTTGL
-919 LLLDTPFGFMA
+919 LALNTPFGFMA

-950 QIEIEMKLGKDPYVA
+950 QIEIEMKSGKEAYDA
-965 VVDAALSRVRPVCMA
+965 VVDAAVSRVRPVCMA

-1009 FATVLTLIVVPVL
+1009 FATILTLIVVPVL
-1022 YRLFHSV
+1022 YRLFHKVSV
-1029 RVPNGR
+1029 PK
-1035 EPSDPSA
+1035 
-1042 QGMQE
+1042 
-1047 ATQ
+1047 

>member
-1 MTNSNQTPRAD
+1 MSEQNKVPQSD
-12 DDITGIAAYFIRNR
+12 DDVTGIAAYFIRNR
-26 VISWMISLIFL
+26 VISWMVSLIFL
-37 IGGAAAFFGLGRLE
+37 IGGIAAFFGLGRLE

-97 ISSRGLSQITVT
+97 ISNRGLSQITVT

-133 KGSLPPGVNDPQ
+133 KVTLPPGVNEPQ

-183 IDGVSKVS
+183 VDGVSKVS
-191 VSGQQQEQVFIEIS
+191 VSGQQQEQVFIEVS
-205 MKRLSSLG
+205 MKKLSSIG
-213 LSPSTV
+213 LSPNTV
-219 FNLLSTQNVVSD
+219 FNLLSTQNIVSD
-231 AGAVRIGSEYIRIQP
+231 AGAIRIGDEYIRIQP
-246 TGEFQNVDQLGDLI
+246 TGEFQSVDELGDLLI
-260 LTESGAQGLIYLR
+260 TESGAQGLIFLK
-273 DVAEITRGYIEV
+273 DVAEIKRGYVEV
-285 PSNIITFNGHL
+285 PSNIINFNGSL
-296 ALNLGVSFAQGVNV
+296 ALNVGVSFAQGVNV
-310 VEVGQRFD
+310 VEVGKAFD

-330 GVEIAEIYSQ
+330 GVEISEIYSQ

-346 SVSGFVVSLGQAVAI
+346 SVSGFVISLAQAVGI
-361 VIVVLL
+361 VIIVLL

-395 FAIDLQRI
+395 LAIDLQRI

-489 SWFTAISITP
+489 SWFTAISLTP

-504 FFKGQKNAAGSEDAD
+504 FFKGQKIKQGEGEEND
-519 PYNGIIFVVYRRFL
+519 PYNGIIFVAYKKFL
-533 QLCMRQAWFTV
+533 EFCMRRAWLTV
-544 IVLVVGL
+544 VVLIVGL
-551 AASVYGF
+551 GASVYGF
-558 GFVKQAFFPSST
+558 TLVKQSFFPSST
-570 TPMFQ
+570 TPIFQ
-575 ADIWLP
+575 LDVWLP
-581 EGTDIRATNTKLK
+581 EGTDIRATNDKLK
-594 ALESWIT
+594 ELESWLAE
-601 QQDGVEHVT
+601 QEHVDHIT

-630 AAYGEITTRVTSY
+630 AAYGEITTRVDNY
-643 ESLDALMVKF
+643 EALAPLMARF
-653 RAHVEQQFPE
+653 RDHLKAYYPE
-663 VNYKLKKIELGP
+663 INYKLKQIELGP
-675 GGGAKIEARLIGS
+675 GGGAKIEARIIGS
-688 DPTVLRSLA
+688 DPTVLRTIA
-697 AEVQGIMRDDPGAT
+697 AQVMDIMYADPGAT

-721 KVLEPKFNESQA
+721 QVLEPQFNESQA

-745 FLSMSFSGLSIGV
+745 FLSMSFSGMTIGL

-772 PEEERVD
+772 PEDERID
-779 IRNIEGMKIWSPALS
+779 IRNIEGMKIWSPAQS
-794 EFIPLQQVTLGY
+794 EFIPLQQVTMGY

-829 PDLLGEETAATLQ
+829 PDILGEETASTLQ
-842 SRLQTK
+842 KRLQPQ
-848 IEALEFPPGYSLEW
+848 IEAIQMPPGYSLEW
-862 GGEYESSADAQ
+862 GGEYESSGDAQ
-873 ASLFTTMPMGYLFM
+873 ESLFTTMPMGYLFM

-900 PIIVWCTVPLALI
+900 PLIVWLTVPLALI
-913 GVTSGL
+913 GVTTGL
-919 LLLDTPFGFMA
+919 LALNTPFGFMA

-950 QIEIEMKLGKDPYVA
+950 QIEIEMKSGKEAYDA
-965 VVDAALSRVRPVCMA
+965 VVDAAVSRVRPVCMA

-1009 FATVLTLIVVPVL
+1009 FATILTLIVVPVL
-1022 YRLFHSV
+1022 YRLFHKVSV
-1029 RVPNGR
+1029 PK
-1035 EPSDPSA
+1035 
-1042 QGMQE
+1042 
-1047 ATQ
+1047 

>member
-1 MTNSNQTPRAD
+1 MSEQNKVPQSD
-12 DDITGIAAYFIRNR
+12 DDVTGIAAYFIRNR
-26 VISWMISLIFL
+26 VISWMVSLIFL
-37 IGGAAAFFGLGRLE
+37 IGGIAAFFGLGRLE

-97 ISSRGLSQITVT
+97 ISNRGLSQITVT

-133 KGSLPPGVNDPQ
+133 KVTLPPGVNEPQ

-183 IDGVSKVS
+183 VDGVSKVS
-191 VSGQQQEQVFIEIS
+191 VSGQQQEQVFIEVS
-205 MKRLSSLG
+205 MKKLSSIG
-213 LSPSTV
+213 LSPNTV
-219 FNLLSTQNVVSD
+219 FNLLSTQNIVSD
-231 AGAVRIGSEYIRIQP
+231 AGAIRIGDEYIRIQP
-246 TGEFQNVDQLGDLI
+246 TGEFQSVDELGDLLI
-260 LTESGAQGLIYLR
+260 TESGAQGLIFLK
-273 DVAEITRGYIEV
+273 DVAEIKRGYVEV
-285 PSNIITFNGHL
+285 PSNIINFNGSL
-296 ALNLGVSFAQGVNV
+296 ALNVGVSFAQGVNV
-310 VEVGQRFD
+310 VEVGKAFD

-330 GVEIAEIYSQ
+330 GIEISEIYSQ

-346 SVSGFVVSLGQAVAI
+346 SVSGFVISLAQAVGI
-361 VIVVLL
+361 VIIVLL

-395 FAIDLQRI
+395 LAIDLQRI

-489 SWFTAISITP
+489 SWFTAISLTP

-504 FFKGQKNAAGSEDAD
+504 FFKGQKIKQGEGEEND
-519 PYNGIIFVVYRRFL
+519 PYNGIIFVAYKKFL
-533 QLCMRQAWFTV
+533 EFCMRRAWLTV
-544 IVLVVGL
+544 VVLIVGL
-551 AASVYGF
+551 GASVYGF
-558 GFVKQAFFPSST
+558 TLVKQSFFPSST
-570 TPMFQ
+570 TPIFQ
-575 ADIWLP
+575 LDVWLP
-581 EGTDIRATNTKLK
+581 EGTDIRATNDKLK
-594 ALESWIT
+594 ELESWLAE
-601 QQDGVEHVT
+601 QEHVDHIT

-630 AAYGEITTRVTSY
+630 AAYGEITTRVDNY
-643 ESLDALMVKF
+643 EALAPLMARF
-653 RAHVEQQFPE
+653 RDHLKANYPE
-663 VNYKLKKIELGP
+663 INYKLKQIELGP
-675 GGGAKIEARLIGS
+675 GGGAKIEARIIGS
-688 DPTVLRSLA
+688 DPTVLRTIA
-697 AEVQGIMRDDPGAT
+697 AQVMDIMYADPGAT

-721 KVLEPKFNESQA
+721 QVLEPQFNESQA

-745 FLSMSFSGLSIGV
+745 FLSMSFSGMTIGL

-772 PEEERVD
+772 PEDERID
-779 IRNIEGMKIWSPALS
+779 IRNIEGMKIWSPAQS
-794 EFIPLQQVTLGY
+794 EFIPLQQVTMGY

-829 PDLLGEETAATLQ
+829 PDILGEETASTLQ
-842 SRLQTK
+842 KRLQPQ
-848 IEALEFPPGYSLEW
+848 IEAIQMPPGYSLEW
-862 GGEYESSADAQ
+862 GGEYESSGDAQ
-873 ASLFTTMPMGYLFM
+873 ESLFTTMPMGYLFM

-900 PIIVWCTVPLALI
+900 PLIVWLTVPLALI
-913 GVTSGL
+913 GVTTGL
-919 LLLDTPFGFMA
+919 LALNTPFGFMA

-950 QIEIEMKLGKDPYVA
+950 QIEIEMKSGKEAYDA
-965 VVDAALSRVRPVCMA
+965 VVDAAVSRVRPVCMA

-1009 FATVLTLIVVPVL
+1009 FATILTLIVVPVL
-1022 YRLFHSV
+1022 YRLFHKVSV
-1029 RVPNGR
+1029 PK
-1035 EPSDPSA
+1035 
-1042 QGMQE
+1042 
-1047 ATQ
+1047 

>member
-1 MTNSNQTPRAD
+1 MSEQNKVPQSD
-12 DDITGIAAYFIRNR
+12 DDVTGIAAYFIRNR
-26 VISWMISLIFL
+26 VISWMVSLIFL
-37 IGGAAAFFGLGRLE
+37 IGGIAAFFGLGRLE

-97 ISSRGLSQITVT
+97 ISNRGLSQITVT

-133 KGSLPPGVNDPQ
+133 KVTLPPGVNEPQ

-183 IDGVSKVS
+183 VDGVSKVS
-191 VSGQQQEQVFIEIS
+191 VSGQQQEQVFIEVS
-205 MKRLSSLG
+205 MKKLSSIG
-213 LSPSTV
+213 LSPNTV
-219 FNLLSTQNVVSD
+219 FNLLSTQNIVSD
-231 AGAVRIGSEYIRIQP
+231 AGAIRIGDEYIRIQP
-246 TGEFQNVDQLGDLI
+246 TGEFQSVDELGDLLI
-260 LTESGAQGLIYLR
+260 TESGAQGLIFLK
-273 DVAEITRGYIEV
+273 DVAEIKRGYVEV
-285 PSNIITFNGHL
+285 PSNIINFNGSL
-296 ALNLGVSFAQGVNV
+296 ALNVGVSFAQGVNV
-310 VEVGQRFD
+310 VEVGKAFD

-330 GVEIAEIYSQ
+330 GVEISEIYSQ

-346 SVSGFVVSLGQAVAI
+346 SVSGFVISLAQAVGI
-361 VIVVLL
+361 VIIVLL

-395 FAIDLQRI
+395 LAIDLQRI

-489 SWFTAISITP
+489 SWFTAISLTP

-504 FFKGQKNAAGSEDAD
+504 FFKGQKIKQGEGEEND
-519 PYNGIIFVVYRRFL
+519 PYNGIIFVAYKKFL
-533 QLCMRQAWFTV
+533 EFCMRRAWLTV
-544 IVLVVGL
+544 VVLIVGL
-551 AASVYGF
+551 GASVYGF
-558 GFVKQAFFPSST
+558 TLVKQSFFPSST
-570 TPMFQ
+570 TPIFQ
-575 ADIWLP
+575 LDVWLP
-581 EGTDIRATNTKLK
+581 EGTDIRATNDKLK
-594 ALESWIT
+594 ELESWLAE
-601 QQDGVEHVT
+601 QEHVDHIT

-630 AAYGEITTRVTSY
+630 AAYGEITTRVDNY
-643 ESLDALMVKF
+643 EALAPLMARF
-653 RAHVEQQFPE
+653 RDHLKANYPE
-663 VNYKLKKIELGP
+663 INYKLKQIELGP
-675 GGGAKIEARLIGS
+675 GGGAKIAARIIGS
-688 DPTVLRSLA
+688 DPTVLRTIA
-697 AEVQGIMRDDPGAT
+697 AQVMDIMYADPGAT

-721 KVLEPKFNESQA
+721 QVLEPQFNESQA

-745 FLSMSFSGLSIGV
+745 FLSMSFSGMTIGL

-772 PEEERVD
+772 PEDERID
-779 IRNIEGMKIWSPALS
+779 IRNIEGMKIWSPAQS
-794 EFIPLQQVTLGY
+794 EFIPLQQVTMGY

-829 PDLLGEETAATLQ
+829 PDILGEETASTLQ
-842 SRLQTK
+842 KRLQPQ
-848 IEALEFPPGYSLEW
+848 IEAIQMPPGYSLEW
-862 GGEYESSADAQ
+862 GGEYESSGDAQ
-873 ASLFTTMPMGYLFM
+873 ESLFTTMPMGYLFM

-900 PIIVWCTVPLALI
+900 PLIVWLTVPLALI
-913 GVTSGL
+913 GVTTGL
-919 LLLDTPFGFMA
+919 LALNTPFGFMA

-950 QIEIEMKLGKDPYVA
+950 QIEIEMKSGKEAYDA
-965 VVDAALSRVRPVCMA
+965 VVDAAVSRVRPVCMA

-1009 FATVLTLIVVPVL
+1009 FATILTLIVVPVL
-1022 YRLFHSV
+1022 YRLFHKVSV
-1029 RVPNGR
+1029 PK
-1035 EPSDPSA
+1035 
-1042 QGMQE
+1042 
-1047 ATQ
+1047 

>member
-1 MTNSNQTPRAD
+1 MSDLNKSVPQSD
-12 DDITGIAAYFIRNR
+12 DDVTGIAAYFIRNR
-26 VISWMISLIFL
+26 VISWMVALIFL
-37 IGGAAAFFGLGRLE
+37 IGGIAAFFGLGRLE

-77 VTYPLEKAIQQLT
+77 VTYPIEKAIQQLT

-133 KGSLPPGVNDPQ
+133 KGTLPPGVNEPQ

-183 IDGVSKVS
+183 VDGVSKVS
-191 VSGQQQEQVFIEIS
+191 VSGQQQEQVFIEVS
-205 MKRLSSLG
+205 MKKLSSIG
-213 LSPSTV
+213 LAPDTV

-231 AGAVRIGSEYIRIQP
+231 AGAIRIGDEYIRIQP
-246 TGEFQNVDQLGDLI
+246 TGEFQSVEELGDLLI
-260 LTESGAQGLIYLR
+260 TESGAQGLIFLK
-273 DVAEITRGYIEV
+273 DVAEIKRGYVEV
-285 PSNIITFNGHL
+285 PSNVINFNGSL
-296 ALNLGVSFAQGVNV
+296 ALNVGVSFAEGVNV
-310 VEVGQRFD
+310 VEVGKAFD
-318 RRLAELKYQQPV
+318 HRLAELKYQQPV
-330 GVEIAEIYSQ
+330 GIEISEIYSQ

-346 SVSGFVVSLGQAVAI
+346 SVSGFVVSLAQAVGI
-361 VIVVLL
+361 VIIVLL

-395 FAIDLQRI
+395 LAIDLQRI

-489 SWFTAISITP
+489 SWFTAISLTP

-504 FFKGQKNAAGSEDAD
+504 FFKGQKIKQGEGVEND
-519 PYNGIIFVVYRRFL
+519 PYNGVIFVIYKKFL
-533 QLCMRQAWFTV
+533 QFCMRRAWFTV
-544 IVLVVGL
+544 VVLIAGL

-558 GFVKQAFFPSST
+558 TFVKQAFFPSST
-570 TPMFQ
+570 TPIFQ
-575 ADIWLP
+575 LDVWMP
-581 EGTDIRATNTKLK
+581 EGTDIRATNTTLK
-594 ALESWIT
+594 ELESWLAK
-601 QQDGVEHVT
+601 QEHVDHIT

-630 AAYGEITTRVTSY
+630 AAYGEITTRMENY
-643 ESLDALMVKF
+643 EALKPLMAKF
-653 RAHVEQQFPE
+653 REYLKANYPE
-663 VNYKLKKIELGP
+663 INYKLKQIELGP
-675 GGGAKIEARLIGS
+675 GGGAKIEARIIGS
-688 DPTVLRSLA
+688 DPTVLRTIA
-697 AEVQGIMRDDPGAT
+697 AQVKDIMYADPQAT

-721 KVLEPKFNESQA
+721 QVLEPQFNESQA

-745 FLSMSFSGLSIGV
+745 FLSMSFSGMTIGL

-772 PEEERVD
+772 PEDERID
-779 IRNIEGMKIWSPALS
+779 IRNIEGMKIWSPAQS
-794 EFIPLQQVTLGY
+794 EFIPLQQVTMGY

-829 PDLLGEETAATLQ
+829 PDILGEETASTLQ
-842 SRLQTK
+842 KRLQPQ
-848 IEALEFPPGYSLEW
+848 IEAIQMPPGYSLEW
-862 GGEYESSADAQ
+862 GGEYESSGDAQ
-873 ASLFTTMPMGYLFM
+873 ESLFTTMPMGYLFM

-900 PIIVWCTVPLALI
+900 PLIVWLTVPLALI
-913 GVTSGL
+913 GVTTGL
-919 LLLDTPFGFMA
+919 LALNTPFGFMA

-950 QIEIEMKLGKDPYVA
+950 QIEIEMKSGKEAYDA
-965 VVDAALSRVRPVCMA
+965 VVDAAVSRVRPVCMA

-1022 YRLFHSV
+1022 YRLFHKV
-1029 RVPNGR
+1029 AVPKQ
-1035 EPSDPSA
+1035 A
-1042 QGMQE
+1042 
-1047 ATQ
+1047 

>member
-1 MTNSNQTPRAD
+1 MSEQNKVPQSD
-12 DDITGIAAYFIRNR
+12 DDVTGIAAYFIRNR
-26 VISWMISLIFL
+26 VISWMVSLIFL
-37 IGGAAAFFGLGRLE
+37 IGGIAAFFGLGRLE

-97 ISSRGLSQITVT
+97 ISNRGLSQITVT

-133 KGSLPPGVNDPQ
+133 KVTLPPGVNEPQ

-183 IDGVSKVS
+183 VDGVSKVS
-191 VSGQQQEQVFIEIS
+191 VSGQQQEQVFIEVS
-205 MKRLSSLG
+205 MKKLSSIG
-213 LSPSTV
+213 LSPNTV
-219 FNLLSTQNVVSD
+219 FNLLSTQNIVSD
-231 AGAVRIGSEYIRIQP
+231 AGAIRIGDEYIRIQP
-246 TGEFQNVDQLGDLI
+246 TGEFQSVDELGDLLI
-260 LTESGAQGLIYLR
+260 TESGAQGLIFLK
-273 DVAEITRGYIEV
+273 DVAEIKRGYVEV
-285 PSNIITFNGHL
+285 PSNIINFNGSL
-296 ALNLGVSFAQGVNV
+296 ALNVGVSFAQGVNV
-310 VEVGQRFD
+310 VEVGKAFD

-330 GVEIAEIYSQ
+330 GVEISEIYSQ

-346 SVSGFVVSLGQAVAI
+346 SVSGFVISLAQAVGI
-361 VIVVLL
+361 VIIVLL

-395 FAIDLQRI
+395 LAIDLQRI

-489 SWFTAISITP
+489 SWFTAISLTP

-504 FFKGQKNAAGSEDAD
+504 FFKGQKIKQGEGEEND
-519 PYNGIIFVVYRRFL
+519 PYNGIIFVAYKKFL
-533 QLCMRQAWFTV
+533 EFCMRRAWLTV
-544 IVLVVGL
+544 VVLIVGL
-551 AASVYGF
+551 GASVYGF
-558 GFVKQAFFPSST
+558 TLVKQSFFPSST
-570 TPMFQ
+570 TPIFQ
-575 ADIWLP
+575 LDVWLP
-581 EGTDIRATNTKLK
+581 EGTDIRATNDKLK
-594 ALESWIT
+594 ELESWLAE
-601 QQDGVEHVT
+601 QEHVDHIT

-630 AAYGEITTRVTSY
+630 AAYGEITTRVDNY
-643 ESLDALMVKF
+643 EALAPLMARF
-653 RAHVEQQFPE
+653 RDHLKANYPE
-663 VNYKLKKIELGP
+663 INYKLKQIELGP
-675 GGGAKIEARLIGS
+675 GGGAKIEARIIGS
-688 DPTVLRSLA
+688 DPTVLRTIA
-697 AEVQGIMRDDPGAT
+697 AQVMDIMYADPGAT

-721 KVLEPKFNESQA
+721 QVLEPQFNESQA

-745 FLSMSFSGLSIGV
+745 FLSMSFSGMTIGL

-772 PEEERVD
+772 PEDERID
-779 IRNIEGMKIWSPALS
+779 IRNIEGMKIWSPAQS
-794 EFIPLQQVTLGY
+794 EFIPLQQVTMGY

-829 PDLLGEETAATLQ
+829 PDILGEETASTLQ
-842 SRLQTK
+842 KRLQPQ
-848 IEALEFPPGYSLEW
+848 IEAIQMPPGYSLEW
-862 GGEYESSADAQ
+862 GGEYESSGDAQ
-873 ASLFTTMPMGYLFM
+873 ESLFTTMPMGYLFM

-900 PIIVWCTVPLALI
+900 PLIVWLTVPLALI
-913 GVTSGL
+913 GVTTGL
-919 LLLDTPFGFMA
+919 LALNTPFGFMA

-950 QIEIEMKLGKDPYVA
+950 QIEIEMKSGKEAYDV
-965 VVDAALSRVRPVCMA
+965 VVDAAVSRVRPVCMA

-1009 FATVLTLIVVPVL
+1009 FATILTLIVVPVL
-1022 YRLFHSV
+1022 YRLFHKVSV
-1029 RVPNGR
+1029 PK
-1035 EPSDPSA
+1035 
-1042 QGMQE
+1042 
-1047 ATQ
+1047 

>member
-1 MTNSNQTPRAD
+1 MSEQNKVPQSD
-12 DDITGIAAYFIRNR
+12 DDVTGIAAYFIRNR
-26 VISWMISLIFL
+26 VISWMVSLIFL
-37 IGGAAAFFGLGRLE
+37 IGGIAAFFGLGRLE

-97 ISSRGLSQITVT
+97 ISNRGLSQITVT

-133 KGSLPPGVNDPQ
+133 KVTLPPGVNEPQ

-183 IDGVSKVS
+183 VDGVSKVS
-191 VSGQQQEQVFIEIS
+191 VSGQQQEQVFIEVS
-205 MKRLSSLG
+205 MKKLSSIG
-213 LSPSTV
+213 LSPNTV
-219 FNLLSTQNVVSD
+219 FNLLSTQNIVSD
-231 AGAVRIGSEYIRIQP
+231 AGAIRIGDEYIRIQP
-246 TGEFQNVDQLGDLI
+246 TGEFQSVDELGDLLI
-260 LTESGAQGLIYLR
+260 TESGAQGLIFLK
-273 DVAEITRGYIEV
+273 DVAEIKRGYVEV
-285 PSNIITFNGHL
+285 PSNIINFNGSL
-296 ALNLGVSFAQGVNV
+296 ALNVGVSFAQGVNV
-310 VEVGQRFD
+310 VEVGKAFD

-330 GVEIAEIYSQ
+330 GVEISEIYSQ

-346 SVSGFVVSLGQAVAI
+346 SVSGFVISLAQAVGI
-361 VIVVLL
+361 VIIVLL

-395 FAIDLQRI
+395 LAIDLQRI

-489 SWFTAISITP
+489 SWFTAISLTP

-504 FFKGQKNAAGSEDAD
+504 FFKGQKIKQGEGEEND
-519 PYNGIIFVVYRRFL
+519 PYNGIIFVAYKKFL
-533 QLCMRQAWFTV
+533 EFCMRRAWLTV
-544 IVLVVGL
+544 VVLIVGL
-551 AASVYGF
+551 GASVYGF
-558 GFVKQAFFPSST
+558 TLVKQSFFPSST
-570 TPMFQ
+570 TPIFQ
-575 ADIWLP
+575 LDVWLP
-581 EGTDIRATNTKLK
+581 EGTDIRATNDKLK
-594 ALESWIT
+594 ELESWLAE
-601 QQDGVEHVT
+601 QEHVDHIT

-630 AAYGEITTRVTSY
+630 AAYGEITTRVDNY
-643 ESLDALMVKF
+643 EALAPLMARF
-653 RAHVEQQFPE
+653 RDHLKANYPE
-663 VNYKLKKIELGP
+663 ISYKLKQIELGP
-675 GGGAKIEARLIGS
+675 GGGAKIEARIIGS
-688 DPTVLRSLA
+688 DPTVLRTIA
-697 AEVQGIMRDDPGAT
+697 AQVMDIMYADPGAT

-721 KVLEPKFNESQA
+721 QVLEPQFNESQA

-745 FLSMSFSGLSIGV
+745 FLSMSFSGMTIGL

-772 PEEERVD
+772 PEDERID
-779 IRNIEGMKIWSPALS
+779 IRNIEGMKIWSPAQS
-794 EFIPLQQVTLGY
+794 EFIPLQQVTMGY

-829 PDLLGEETAATLQ
+829 PDILGEETASTLQ
-842 SRLQTK
+842 KRLQPQ
-848 IEALEFPPGYSLEW
+848 IEAIQMPPGYSLEW
-862 GGEYESSADAQ
+862 GGEYESSGDAQ
-873 ASLFTTMPMGYLFM
+873 ESLFTTMPMGYLFM

-900 PIIVWCTVPLALI
+900 PLIVWLTVPLALI
-913 GVTSGL
+913 GVTTGL
-919 LLLDTPFGFMA
+919 LALNTPFGFMA

-950 QIEIEMKLGKDPYVA
+950 QIEIEMKSGKEAYDA
-965 VVDAALSRVRPVCMA
+965 VVDAAVSRVRPVCMA

-1009 FATVLTLIVVPVL
+1009 FATILTLIVVPVL
-1022 YRLFHSV
+1022 YRLFHKVSV
-1029 RVPNGR
+1029 PK
-1035 EPSDPSA
+1035 
-1042 QGMQE
+1042 
-1047 ATQ
+1047 

>member
-1 MTNSNQTPRAD
+1 MSEQNKVPQSD
-12 DDITGIAAYFIRNR
+12 DDVTGIAAYFIRNR
-26 VISWMISLIFL
+26 VISWMVSLIFL
-37 IGGAAAFFGLGRLE
+37 IGGIAAFFGLGRLE

-97 ISSRGLSQITVT
+97 ISNRGLSQITVT

-133 KGSLPPGVNDPQ
+133 KVTLPPGVNEPQ

-183 IDGVSKVS
+183 VDGVSKVS
-191 VSGQQQEQVFIEIS
+191 VSGQQQEQVFIEVS
-205 MKRLSSLG
+205 MKKLSSIG
-213 LSPSTV
+213 LSPNTV
-219 FNLLSTQNVVSD
+219 FNLLSTQNIVSD
-231 AGAVRIGSEYIRIQP
+231 AGAIRIGDEYIRIQP
-246 TGEFQNVDQLGDLI
+246 TGEFQSVDELGDLLI
-260 LTESGAQGLIYLR
+260 TESGAQGLIFLK
-273 DVAEITRGYIEV
+273 DVAEIKRGYVEV
-285 PSNIITFNGHL
+285 PSNIINFNGSL
-296 ALNLGVSFAQGVNV
+296 ALNVGVSFAQGVNV
-310 VEVGQRFD
+310 VEVGKAFD

-330 GVEIAEIYSQ
+330 GVEISEIYSQ

-346 SVSGFVVSLGQAVAI
+346 SVSGFVISLAQAVGI
-361 VIVVLL
+361 VIIVLL

-395 FAIDLQRI
+395 LAIDLQRI

-489 SWFTAISITP
+489 SWFTAISLTP

-504 FFKGQKNAAGSEDAD
+504 FFKGQKIKQGEGEEND
-519 PYNGIIFVVYRRFL
+519 PYNGIIFVAYKNFL
-533 QLCMRQAWFTV
+533 EFCMRRAWLTV
-544 IVLVVGL
+544 VVLIVGL
-551 AASVYGF
+551 GASVYGF
-558 GFVKQAFFPSST
+558 TLVKQSFFPSST
-570 TPMFQ
+570 TPIFQ
-575 ADIWLP
+575 LDVWLP
-581 EGTDIRATNTKLK
+581 EGTDIRATNDKLK
-594 ALESWIT
+594 ELESWLAE
-601 QQDGVEHVT
+601 QEHVDHIT

-630 AAYGEITTRVTSY
+630 AAYGEITTRVDNY
-643 ESLDALMVKF
+643 EALAPLMARF
-653 RAHVEQQFPE
+653 RDHLKANYPE
-663 VNYKLKKIELGP
+663 INYKLKQIELGP
-675 GGGAKIEARLIGS
+675 GGGAKIEARIIGS
-688 DPTVLRSLA
+688 DPTVLRTIA
-697 AEVQGIMRDDPGAT
+697 AQVMDIMYADPGAT

-721 KVLEPKFNESQA
+721 QVLEPQFNESQA

-745 FLSMSFSGLSIGV
+745 FLSMSFSGMTIGL

-772 PEEERVD
+772 PEDERID
-779 IRNIEGMKIWSPALS
+779 IRNIEGMKIWSPAQS
-794 EFIPLQQVTLGY
+794 EFIPLQQVTMGY

-829 PDLLGEETAATLQ
+829 PDILGEETASTLQ
-842 SRLQTK
+842 KRLQPQ
-848 IEALEFPPGYSLEW
+848 IEAIQMPPGYSLEW
-862 GGEYESSADAQ
+862 GGEYESSGDAQ
-873 ASLFTTMPMGYLFM
+873 ESLFTTMPMGYLFM

-900 PIIVWCTVPLALI
+900 PLIVWLTVPLALI
-913 GVTSGL
+913 GVTTGL
-919 LLLDTPFGFMA
+919 LALNTPFGFMA

-950 QIEIEMKLGKDPYVA
+950 QIEIEMKSGKEAYDA
-965 VVDAALSRVRPVCMA
+965 VVDAAVSRVRPVCMA

-1009 FATVLTLIVVPVL
+1009 FATILTLIVVPVL
-1022 YRLFHSV
+1022 YRLFHKVSV
-1029 RVPNGR
+1029 PK
-1035 EPSDPSA
+1035 
-1042 QGMQE
+1042 
-1047 ATQ
+1047 

>member
-1 MTNSNQTPRAD
+1 MSEHKNNSPQSD
-12 DDITGIAAYFIRNR
+12 DDVTGVAAYFIRNR
-26 VISWMISLIFL
+26 VISWMIALIFL
-37 IGGAAAFFGLGRLE
+37 IGGVAAFFGLGRLE

-77 VTYPLEKAIQQLT
+77 VTYPIEKAIQQLT

-97 ISSRGLSQITVT
+97 ISSRGLSQITVS

-133 KGSLPPGVNDPQ
+133 KGQLPPGVNDPS

-191 VSGQQQEQVFIEIS
+191 VSGEQQEQVFIEIS
-205 MKRLSSLG
+205 MKRLSTLG
-213 LSPSTV
+213 IAPNTV

-231 AGAVRIGSEYIRIQP
+231 AGAIRIGDEYIRIHP
-246 TGEFQNVDQLGDLI
+246 TGEFKNVDQLGDLI
-260 LTESGAQGLIYLR
+260 ITESGAQGLIYLK
-273 DVAEITRGYIEV
+273 DVADITRGYVEV
-285 PSNIITFNGHL
+285 PSNIVTFNGEL

-330 GVEIAEIYSQ
+330 GVEISEIYSQ

-361 VIVVLL
+361 VIIVLL

-430 QKGRTRLQ
+430 QKGRTRMQ

-460 AFAPIGLSEDSTGE
+460 AFAPIGLSEDATGE
-474 YCGTLFTVLLISLML
+474 YCGTLFSVLLISLML
-489 SWFTAISITP
+489 SWFTAISLTP

-504 FFKGQKNAAGSEDAD
+504 FFKGQKFKQDGAESD
-519 PYNGIIFVVYRRFL
+519 PYNGMIFVLYKGFL
-533 QLCMRQAWFTV
+533 EFCMKRAWLTV
-544 IVLVVGL
+544 VVLILGL
-551 AASVYGF
+551 AASIVGF
-558 GFVKQAFFPSST
+558 TQVKQSFFPSST
-570 TPMFQ
+570 TPIFQ

-594 ALESWIT
+594 ALESWLSD
-601 QQDGVEHVT
+601 QEGVEHIT

-630 AAYGEITTRVTSY
+630 AAYGEITTRVADY
-643 ESLDALMVKF
+643 EQLDSLMTNF
-653 RAHVEQQFPE
+653 RLHLEDKFPE
-663 VNYKLKKIELGP
+663 INYKLKQIELGP
-675 GGGAKIEARLIGS
+675 GGGAKIEARIIGS
-688 DPTVLRSLA
+688 DPTVLR
-697 AEVQGIMRDDPGAT
+697 GIAKQVEDIMHADPGTT

-721 KVLEPKFNESQA
+721 KVLEPQFNESQA
-733 RRYGITKSDVDD
+733 RRYGISKSDVDE
-745 FLSMSFSGLSIGV
+745 FLAMSFSGKSIGV

-772 PEEERVD
+772 PEDERVD

-794 EFIPLQQVTLGY
+794 EYIPLQQVTMGY
-806 DMRWEDPIIV
+806 DIRWEDPIIV
-816 RKNRKRMLTVMAD
+816 RKNRKRMLTVFAD

-842 SRLQTK
+842 ARLMPQ
-848 IEALEFPPGYSLEW
+848 IEAIELPPGYSLEW
-862 GGEYESSADAQ
+862 GGEYESSGDAQ
-873 ASLFTTMPMGYLFM
+873 ESLFTTMPMGYLFM
-887 FLITVFLF
+887 FLVTVFLF
-895 NSIKE
+895 NSVKE
-900 PIIVWCTVPLALI
+900 PLIVWLTVPLAII
-913 GVTSGL
+913 GVTTGL
-919 LLLDTPFGFMA
+919 LALNTPFGFMA

-935 SLSGMVLKNGIVLLD
+935 SLSGMLLKNGIVLLD
-950 QIEIEMKLGKDPYVA
+950 QIEIEMHSGKDPYVA

-1022 YRLFHSV
+1022 YRLFHKV
-1029 RVPNGR
+1029 KVPN
-1035 EPSDPSA
+1035 
-1042 QGMQE
+1042 
-1047 ATQ
+1047 

>member
-1 MTNSNQTPRAD
+1 MSEQNKEPQSD
-12 DDITGIAAYFIRNR
+12 DDVTGIAAYFIRNR
-26 VISWMISLIFL
+26 VISWMVSLIFL
-37 IGGAAAFFGLGRLE
+37 IGGIAAFFGLGRLE

-97 ISSRGLSQITVT
+97 ISNRGLSQITVT

-133 KGSLPPGVNDPQ
+133 KVTLPPGVNEPQ

-183 IDGVSKVS
+183 VDGVSKVS
-191 VSGQQQEQVFIEIS
+191 VSGQQQEQVFIEVS
-205 MKRLSSLG
+205 MKKLSSIG
-213 LSPSTV
+213 LSPNTV
-219 FNLLSTQNVVSD
+219 FNLLSTQNIVSD
-231 AGAVRIGSEYIRIQP
+231 AGAIRIGDEYIRIQP
-246 TGEFQNVDQLGDLI
+246 TGEFQSVDELGDLLI
-260 LTESGAQGLIYLR
+260 TESGAQGLIFLK
-273 DVAEITRGYIEV
+273 DVAEIKRGYVEV
-285 PSNIITFNGHL
+285 PSNIINFNGSL
-296 ALNLGVSFAQGVNV
+296 ALNVGVSFAQGVNV
-310 VEVGQRFD
+310 VEVGKAFD

-330 GVEIAEIYSQ
+330 GVEISEIYSQ

-346 SVSGFVVSLGQAVAI
+346 SVSGFVISLAQAVGI
-361 VIVVLL
+361 VIIVLL

-395 FAIDLQRI
+395 LAIDLQRI

-489 SWFTAISITP
+489 SWFTAISLTP

-504 FFKGQKNAAGSEDAD
+504 FFKGQKIKQGEGEEND
-519 PYNGIIFVVYRRFL
+519 PYNGIIFVAYKKFL
-533 QLCMRQAWFTV
+533 EFCMRRAWLTV
-544 IVLVVGL
+544 VVLIVGL
-551 AASVYGF
+551 GASVYGF
-558 GFVKQAFFPSST
+558 TLVKQSFFPSST
-570 TPMFQ
+570 TPIFQ
-575 ADIWLP
+575 LDVWLP
-581 EGTDIRATNTKLK
+581 EGTDIRATNDKLK
-594 ALESWIT
+594 ELESWLAE
-601 QQDGVEHVT
+601 QEHVDHIT

-630 AAYGEITTRVTSY
+630 AAYGEITTRVDNY
-643 ESLDALMVKF
+643 EALAPLMARF
-653 RAHVEQQFPE
+653 RDHLKANYPE
-663 VNYKLKKIELGP
+663 INYKLKQIELGP
-675 GGGAKIEARLIGS
+675 GGGAKIEARIIGS
-688 DPTVLRSLA
+688 DPTVLRTIA
-697 AEVQGIMRDDPGAT
+697 AQVMDIMYADPSAT

-721 KVLEPKFNESQA
+721 QVLEPQFNESQA

-745 FLSMSFSGLSIGV
+745 FLSMSFSGMTIGL

-772 PEEERVD
+772 PEDERID
-779 IRNIEGMKIWSPALS
+779 IRNIEGMKIWSPAQS
-794 EFIPLQQVTLGY
+794 EFIPLQQVTMGY

-829 PDLLGEETAATLQ
+829 PDILGEETASTLQ
-842 SRLQTK
+842 KRLQPQ
-848 IEALEFPPGYSLEW
+848 IEAIQMPPGYSLEW
-862 GGEYESSADAQ
+862 GGEYESSGDAQ
-873 ASLFTTMPMGYLFM
+873 ESLFTTMPMGYLFM

-900 PIIVWCTVPLALI
+900 PLIVWLTVPLALI
-913 GVTSGL
+913 GVTTGL
-919 LLLDTPFGFMA
+919 LALNTPFGFMA

-950 QIEIEMKLGKDPYVA
+950 QIEIEMKSGKEAYDA
-965 VVDAALSRVRPVCMA
+965 VLMRQSVVFAQCVWQQ
-980 AITTILGMIPLL
+980 L
-992 PDIFFKPMAVTI
+992 PPFWV
-1004 MFGLG
+1004 
-1009 FATVLTLIVVPVL
+1009 
-1022 YRLFHSV
+1022 
-1029 RVPNGR
+1029 
-1035 EPSDPSA
+1035 
-1042 QGMQE
+1042 
-1047 ATQ
+1047 

>member
-1 MTNSNQTPRAD
+1 MSEQNKVPQSD
-12 DDITGIAAYFIRNR
+12 DDVTGIAAYFIRNR
-26 VISWMISLIFL
+26 VISWMVSLIFL
-37 IGGAAAFFGLGRLE
+37 IGGIAAFFGLGRLE

-97 ISSRGLSQITVT
+97 ISNRGLSQITVT

-133 KGSLPPGVNDPQ
+133 KVTLPPGVNEPQ

-183 IDGVSKVS
+183 VDGVSKVS
-191 VSGQQQEQVFIEIS
+191 VSGQQQEQVFIEVS
-205 MKRLSSLG
+205 MKKLSSIG
-213 LSPSTV
+213 LSPNTV
-219 FNLLSTQNVVSD
+219 FNLLSTQNIVSD
-231 AGAVRIGSEYIRIQP
+231 AGAIRIGDEYIRIQP
-246 TGEFQNVDQLGDLI
+246 TGEFQSVDELGDLLI
-260 LTESGAQGLIYLR
+260 TESGAQGLIFLK
-273 DVAEITRGYIEV
+273 DVAEIKRGYVEV
-285 PSNIITFNGHL
+285 PSNIINFNGSL
-296 ALNLGVSFAQGVNV
+296 ALNVGVSFAQGVNV
-310 VEVGQRFD
+310 VEVGKAFD

-330 GVEIAEIYSQ
+330 GVEISEIYSQ

-346 SVSGFVVSLGQAVAI
+346 SVSGFVISLAQAVGI
-361 VIVVLL
+361 VIIVLL

-395 FAIDLQRI
+395 LAIDLQRI

-489 SWFTAISITP
+489 SWFTAISLTP

-504 FFKGQKNAAGSEDAD
+504 FFKGQKIKQGEGEDND
-519 PYNGIIFVVYRRFL
+519 PYNGIIFVAYKKFL
-533 QLCMRQAWFTV
+533 EFCMRRAWLT
-544 IVLVVGL
+544 VLVLIVGL
-551 AASVYGF
+551 GASVYGF
-558 GFVKQAFFPSST
+558 TLVKQSFFPSST
-570 TPMFQ
+570 TPIFQ
-575 ADIWLP
+575 LDVWLP
-581 EGTDIRATNTKLK
+581 EGTDIRATNDKLK
-594 ALESWIT
+594 ELESWLAE
-601 QQDGVEHVT
+601 QEHVDHIT

-630 AAYGEITTRVTSY
+630 AAYGEITTRVDNY
-643 ESLDALMVKF
+643 EALAPLMARF
-653 RAHVEQQFPE
+653 RDHLKANYPE
-663 VNYKLKKIELGP
+663 INYKLKQIELGP
-675 GGGAKIEARLIGS
+675 GGGAKIEARIIGS
-688 DPTVLRSLA
+688 DPTVLRTIA
-697 AEVQGIMRDDPGAT
+697 AQVMDIMYADPGAT

-721 KVLEPKFNESQA
+721 QVLEPQFNESQA

-745 FLSMSFSGLSIGV
+745 FLSMSFSGMTIGL

-772 PEEERVD
+772 PEDERID
-779 IRNIEGMKIWSPALS
+779 IRNIEGMKIWSPAQS
-794 EFIPLQQVTLGY
+794 EFIPLQQVTMGY

-829 PDLLGEETAATLQ
+829 PDILGEETASTLQ
-842 SRLQTK
+842 KRLQPQ
-848 IEALEFPPGYSLEW
+848 IEAIQMPPGYSLEW
-862 GGEYESSADAQ
+862 GGEYESSGDAQ
-873 ASLFTTMPMGYLFM
+873 ESLFTTMPMGYLFM

-900 PIIVWCTVPLALI
+900 PLIVWLTVPLALI
-913 GVTSGL
+913 GVTTGL
-919 LLLDTPFGFMA
+919 LALNTPFGFMA

-950 QIEIEMKLGKDPYVA
+950 QIEIEMKSGKEAYDA
-965 VVDAALSRVRPVCMA
+965 VVDAAVSRVRPVCMA

-1009 FATVLTLIVVPVL
+1009 FATILTLIVVPVL
-1022 YRLFHSV
+1022 YRLFHKVSV
-1029 RVPNGR
+1029 PK
-1035 EPSDPSA
+1035 
-1042 QGMQE
+1042 
-1047 ATQ
+1047 

>member
-1 MTNSNQTPRAD
+1 MSEQNKVPQSD
-12 DDITGIAAYFIRNR
+12 DDVTGIAAYFIRNR
-26 VISWMISLIFL
+26 VISWMVSLIFL
-37 IGGAAAFFGLGRLE
+37 IGGIAAFFGLGRLE

-97 ISSRGLSQITVT
+97 ISNRGLSQITVT

-133 KGSLPPGVNDPQ
+133 KVTLPPGVNEPQ

-183 IDGVSKVS
+183 VDGVSKVS
-191 VSGQQQEQVFIEIS
+191 VSGQQQEQVFIEVS
-205 MKRLSSLG
+205 MKKLSSIG
-213 LSPSTV
+213 LSPNTV
-219 FNLLSTQNVVSD
+219 FNLLSTQNIVSD
-231 AGAVRIGSEYIRIQP
+231 AGAIRIGDEYIRIQP
-246 TGEFQNVDQLGDLI
+246 TGEFQSVDELGDLLI
-260 LTESGAQGLIYLR
+260 TESGAQGLIFLK
-273 DVAEITRGYIEV
+273 DVAEIKRGYVEV
-285 PSNIITFNGHL
+285 PSNIINFNGSL
-296 ALNLGVSFAQGVNV
+296 ALNVGVSFAQGVNV
-310 VEVGQRFD
+310 VEVGKAFD

-330 GVEIAEIYSQ
+330 GVEISEIYSQ

-346 SVSGFVVSLGQAVAI
+346 SVSGFVISLAQAVGI
-361 VIVVLL
+361 VIIVLL

-395 FAIDLQRI
+395 LAIDLQRI

-460 AFAPIGLSEDSTGE
+460 AFAPIGLSQDSTGE

-489 SWFTAISITP
+489 SWFTAISLTP

-504 FFKGQKNAAGSEDAD
+504 FFKGQKIKQGEGEEND
-519 PYNGIIFVVYRRFL
+519 PYNGIIFVAYKKFL
-533 QLCMRQAWFTV
+533 EFCMRRAWLTV
-544 IVLVVGL
+544 VVLIVGL
-551 AASVYGF
+551 GASVYGF
-558 GFVKQAFFPSST
+558 TLVKQSFFPSST
-570 TPMFQ
+570 TPIFQ
-575 ADIWLP
+575 LDVWLP
-581 EGTDIRATNTKLK
+581 EGTDIRATNDKLEE
-594 ALESWIT
+594 LESWLAE
-601 QQDGVEHVT
+601 QEHVDHIT

-630 AAYGEITTRVTSY
+630 AAYGEITTRVDNY
-643 ESLDALMVKF
+643 EALAPLMARF
-653 RAHVEQQFPE
+653 RDHLKANYPE
-663 VNYKLKKIELGP
+663 INYKLKQIELGP
-675 GGGAKIEARLIGS
+675 GGGAKIEARIIGS
-688 DPTVLRSLA
+688 DPTVLRTIA
-697 AEVQGIMRDDPGAT
+697 AQVMDIMYADPGAT

-721 KVLEPKFNESQA
+721 QVLEPQFNESQA

-745 FLSMSFSGLSIGV
+745 FLSMSFSGMTIGL

-772 PEEERVD
+772 PEDERID
-779 IRNIEGMKIWSPALS
+779 IRNIEGMKIWSPAQS
-794 EFIPLQQVTLGY
+794 EFIPLQQVTMGY

-829 PDLLGEETAATLQ
+829 PDILGEETASTLQ
-842 SRLQTK
+842 KRLQPQ
-848 IEALEFPPGYSLEW
+848 IEAIQMPPGYSLEW
-862 GGEYESSADAQ
+862 GGEYESSGDAQ
-873 ASLFTTMPMGYLFM
+873 ESLFTTMPMGYLFM

-900 PIIVWCTVPLALI
+900 PLIVWLTVPLALI
-913 GVTSGL
+913 GVTTGL
-919 LLLDTPFGFMA
+919 LALNTPFGFMA

-950 QIEIEMKLGKDPYVA
+950 QIEIEMKSGKEAYDA
-965 VVDAALSRVRPVCMA
+965 VVDAAVSRVRPVCMA

-1009 FATVLTLIVVPVL
+1009 FATILTLIVVPVL
-1022 YRLFHSV
+1022 YRLFHKVSV
-1029 RVPNGR
+1029 PK
-1035 EPSDPSA
+1035 
-1042 QGMQE
+1042 
-1047 ATQ
+1047 

>member
-1 MTNSNQTPRAD
+1 MSEQNKVPQSD
-12 DDITGIAAYFIRNR
+12 DDVTGIAAYFIRNR
-26 VISWMISLIFL
+26 VISWMVSLIFL
-37 IGGAAAFFGLGRLE
+37 IGGIAAFFGLGRLE

-97 ISSRGLSQITVT
+97 ISNRGLSQITVT

-133 KGSLPPGVNDPQ
+133 KVTLPPGVNEPQ

-183 IDGVSKVS
+183 VDGVSKVS
-191 VSGQQQEQVFIEIS
+191 VSGQQQEQVFIEVS
-205 MKRLSSLG
+205 MKKLSSIG
-213 LSPSTV
+213 LSPNTV
-219 FNLLSTQNVVSD
+219 FNLLSTQNIVSD
-231 AGAVRIGSEYIRIQP
+231 AGAIRIGDEYIRIQP
-246 TGEFQNVDQLGDLI
+246 TGEFQSVDELGDLLI
-260 LTESGAQGLIYLR
+260 TESGAQGLIFLK
-273 DVAEITRGYIEV
+273 DVAEIKRGYVEV
-285 PSNIITFNGHL
+285 PSNIINFNGSL
-296 ALNLGVSFAQGVNV
+296 ALNVGVSFAQGVNV
-310 VEVGQRFD
+310 VEVGKAFD

-330 GVEIAEIYSQ
+330 GVEISEIYSQ

-346 SVSGFVVSLGQAVAI
+346 PVSGFVISLAQAVGI
-361 VIVVLL
+361 VIIVLL

-395 FAIDLQRI
+395 LAIDLQRI

-489 SWFTAISITP
+489 SWFTAISLTP

-504 FFKGQKNAAGSEDAD
+504 FFKGQKIKQGEGEEND
-519 PYNGIIFVVYRRFL
+519 PYNGIIFVAYKKFL
-533 QLCMRQAWFTV
+533 EFCMRRAWLTV
-544 IVLVVGL
+544 VVLIVGL
-551 AASVYGF
+551 GASVYGF
-558 GFVKQAFFPSST
+558 TLVKQSFFPSST
-570 TPMFQ
+570 TPIFQ
-575 ADIWLP
+575 LDVWLP
-581 EGTDIRATNTKLK
+581 EGTDIRATNDKLK
-594 ALESWIT
+594 ELESWLAE
-601 QQDGVEHVT
+601 QEHVDHIT

-630 AAYGEITTRVTSY
+630 AAYGEITTRVDNY
-643 ESLDALMVKF
+643 EALAPLMARF
-653 RAHVEQQFPE
+653 RDHLKANYPE
-663 VNYKLKKIELGP
+663 INYKLKQIELGP
-675 GGGAKIEARLIGS
+675 GGGAKIEARIIGS
-688 DPTVLRSLA
+688 DPTVLRTIA
-697 AEVQGIMRDDPGAT
+697 AQVMDIMYADPGAT

-721 KVLEPKFNESQA
+721 QVLEPQFNESQA

-745 FLSMSFSGLSIGV
+745 FLSMSFSGMTIGL

-772 PEEERVD
+772 PEDERID
-779 IRNIEGMKIWSPALS
+779 IRNIEGMKIWSPAQS
-794 EFIPLQQVTLGY
+794 EFIPLQQVTMGY

-829 PDLLGEETAATLQ
+829 PDILGEETASTLQ
-842 SRLQTK
+842 KRLQPQ
-848 IEALEFPPGYSLEW
+848 IEAIQMPPGYSLEW
-862 GGEYESSADAQ
+862 GGEYESSGDAQ
-873 ASLFTTMPMGYLFM
+873 ESLFTTMPMGYLFM

-900 PIIVWCTVPLALI
+900 PLIVWLTVPLALI
-913 GVTSGL
+913 GVTTGL
-919 LLLDTPFGFMA
+919 LALNTPFGFMA

-950 QIEIEMKLGKDPYVA
+950 QIEIEMKSGKEAYDA
-965 VVDAALSRVRPVCMA
+965 VVDAAVSRVRPVCMA

-1009 FATVLTLIVVPVL
+1009 FATILTLIVVPVL
-1022 YRLFHSV
+1022 YRLFHKVSV
-1029 RVPNGR
+1029 PK
-1035 EPSDPSA
+1035 
-1042 QGMQE
+1042 
-1047 ATQ
+1047 

>member
-1 MTNSNQTPRAD
+1 MSEQNKVPQSD
-12 DDITGIAAYFIRNR
+12 DDVTGIAAYFIRNR
-26 VISWMISLIFL
+26 VISWMVSLIFL
-37 IGGAAAFFGLGRLE
+37 IGGIAAFFGLGRLE

-97 ISSRGLSQITVT
+97 ISNRGLSQITVT

-133 KGSLPPGVNDPQ
+133 KVTLPPGVNEPQ

-183 IDGVSKVS
+183 VDGVSKVS
-191 VSGQQQEQVFIEIS
+191 VSGQQQEQVFIEVS
-205 MKRLSSLG
+205 MKKLSSIG
-213 LSPSTV
+213 LSPNTV
-219 FNLLSTQNVVSD
+219 FNLLSTQNIVSD
-231 AGAVRIGSEYIRIQP
+231 AGAIRIGDEYIRIQP
-246 TGEFQNVDQLGDLI
+246 TGEFQSVDELGDLLI
-260 LTESGAQGLIYLR
+260 TESGAQGLIFLK
-273 DVAEITRGYIEV
+273 DVAEIKRGYVEV
-285 PSNIITFNGHL
+285 PSNIINFNGSL
-296 ALNLGVSFAQGVNV
+296 ALNVGVSFARGVNV
-310 VEVGQRFD
+310 VEVGKAFD

-330 GVEIAEIYSQ
+330 GVEISEIYSQ

-346 SVSGFVVSLGQAVAI
+346 SVSGFVISLAQAVGI
-361 VIVVLL
+361 VIIVLL

-395 FAIDLQRI
+395 LAIDLQRI

-489 SWFTAISITP
+489 SWFTAISLTP

-504 FFKGQKNAAGSEDAD
+504 FFKGQKIKQGEGEEND
-519 PYNGIIFVVYRRFL
+519 PYNGIIFVAYKKFL
-533 QLCMRQAWFTV
+533 EFCMRRAWLTV
-544 IVLVVGL
+544 VVLIVGL
-551 AASVYGF
+551 GASVYGF
-558 GFVKQAFFPSST
+558 TLVKQSFFPSST
-570 TPMFQ
+570 TPIFQ
-575 ADIWLP
+575 LDVWLP
-581 EGTDIRATNTKLK
+581 EGTDIRATNDKLK
-594 ALESWIT
+594 ELESWLAE
-601 QQDGVEHVT
+601 QEHVDHIT

-630 AAYGEITTRVTSY
+630 AAYGEITTRVDNY
-643 ESLDALMVKF
+643 EALAPLMARF
-653 RAHVEQQFPE
+653 REHLKANYPE
-663 VNYKLKKIELGP
+663 INYKLKQIELGP
-675 GGGAKIEARLIGS
+675 GGGAKIEARIIGS
-688 DPTVLRSLA
+688 DPTVLRTIA
-697 AEVQGIMRDDPGAT
+697 AQVMDIMYADPGAT

-721 KVLEPKFNESQA
+721 QVLEPQFNESQA

-745 FLSMSFSGLSIGV
+745 FLSMSFSGMTIGL

-772 PEEERVD
+772 PEDERID
-779 IRNIEGMKIWSPALS
+779 IRNIEGMKIWSPAQS
-794 EFIPLQQVTLGY
+794 EFIPLQQVTMGY

-829 PDLLGEETAATLQ
+829 PDILGEETASTLQ
-842 SRLQTK
+842 KRLQPQ
-848 IEALEFPPGYSLEW
+848 IEAIQMPPGYSLEW
-862 GGEYESSADAQ
+862 GGEYESSGDAQ
-873 ASLFTTMPMGYLFM
+873 ESLFTTMPMGYLFM

-900 PIIVWCTVPLALI
+900 PLIVWLTVPLALI
-913 GVTSGL
+913 GVTTGL
-919 LLLDTPFGFMA
+919 LALNTPFGFMA

-950 QIEIEMKLGKDPYVA
+950 QIEIEMKSGKEAYDA
-965 VVDAALSRVRPVCMA
+965 VVDAAVSRVRPVCMA

-1009 FATVLTLIVVPVL
+1009 FATILTLIVVPVL
-1022 YRLFHSV
+1022 YRLFHKVSV
-1029 RVPNGR
+1029 PK
-1035 EPSDPSA
+1035 
-1042 QGMQE
+1042 
-1047 ATQ
+1047 